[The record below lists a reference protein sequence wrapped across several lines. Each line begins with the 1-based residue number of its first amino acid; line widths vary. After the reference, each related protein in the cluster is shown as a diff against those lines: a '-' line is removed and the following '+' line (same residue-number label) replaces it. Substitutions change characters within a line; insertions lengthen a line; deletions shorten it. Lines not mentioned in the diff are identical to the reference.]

1 MEVGVAMEN
10 HKDRGLGQLYLLGT
24 LVIAALVLGTW
35 GWLEA
40 DPTLHWCDALY
51 RAFQLFTLDMP
62 EQNPP
67 LTLEVARWLA
77 LIVAFYTVA
86 KVLRTV
92 FTRQKQLLHAR
103 LRRNHVVVV
112 GNGPEAASL
121 AGNDTYRKAGTK
133 VVVVGDLG
141 PSDQAWLAGRGV
153 SVLPDLSDPHLTR
166 VLHGA
171 EDVVIVGG
179 DDNETANL
187 VCRVASTAPKTQPLA
202 LFDSPALAR
211 QWTRNSSDATRTV
224 CRVTQLALE
233 TLRLCPPFP
242 SDAAVPDPVVVGD
255 GPLAAEL
262 TRRII
267 LGWQHD
273 SWRPR
278 VLCLSERTSW
288 TGELVQKFGDAVQVE
303 QTPLL
308 PACVEARVN
317 EFRDTWVPP
326 EKGKGAVG
334 GIRVYLALT
343 ESSKAVTIARELLED
358 PTTHI
363 GLVVDQ
369 NTHWKDLFKDVTD
382 RVQLIS
388 RDALLADPKVLE
400 RNEADLLRSELRRDA
415 ESWPP
420 DSPSL
425 FSTDIVRDENSGDIV
440 DVTPD
445 TLRLDLGVDLLTR
458 DNARAAREVLEAGG
472 MKAETGIPLAPAPLA
487 GPSQLRSMQLKL
499 RNLLAEALPGNADPH
514 DVQQWALDL
523 ASRLPE
529 MMQRS
534 GWTVTSDTPPLL
546 DSESIERLAERV
558 HESYQQQALAEG
570 NPTGSQLVETP
581 WEKLSEF
588 NKSSNRAVVLDYPV
602 KLASIGLDWRRSTT
616 PATPPKLPDEQKH
629 VLSVAEHR
637 RWSHFQ
643 RRNGREGHYFN
654 TPWDE
659 LTPEQKSLDEN
670 IINTMGSFL
679 ASEGIEI
686 IHGVADEN
694 GTA

>member
-1 MEVGVAMEN
+1 MEN
-10 HKDRGLGQLYLLGT
+10 HKGWDWGSGRWCLLGT
-24 LVIAALVLGTW
+24 LVVAVLLFGTC

-40 DPTLHWCDALY
+40 DPALQWCDALY
-51 RAFQLFTLDMP
+51 RAIQLFVLDMS

-67 LTLEVARWLA
+67 PALNVARWVA
-77 LIVAFYTVA
+77 LIIAFYAVA
-86 KVLRTV
+86 EVLLAV
-92 FTRQKQLLHAR
+92 FTQQKQLLHAR
-103 LRRNHVVVV
+103 LRRNHIVVI

-121 AGNDTYRKAGTK
+121 AGNDTYHTAGKK
-133 VVVVGDLG
+133 VVVIGDLA
-141 PSDQAWLAGRGV
+141 PSDQAWLTGRGV

-166 VLHGA
+166 VLRGA
-171 EDVVIVGG
+171 KDVVIVGG

-187 VCRVASTAPKTQPLA
+187 VCRVASTAPTTQPLA

-211 QWTRNSSDATRTV
+211 QWTRSSSDAARTV

-273 SWRPR
+273 GWRPR
-278 VLCLSERTSW
+278 VLCLSERTGW
-288 TGELVQKFGDAVQVE
+288 AGDLVQKFGDAVQVE
-303 QTPLL
+303 QMTPL

-326 EKGKGAVG
+326 EKGRGTVG

-369 NTHWKDLFKDVTD
+369 NTHWEDLFKDVSD
-382 RVQLIS
+382 RVRLIS

-425 FSTDIVRDENSGDIV
+425 FSTDIVRDENSGEIV

-458 DNARAAREVLEAGG
+458 DNARAAREVLAAGG

-487 GPSQLRSMQLKL
+487 GPSQLHSMQLTL
-499 RNLLAEALPGNADPH
+499 LDLLAEELFSDTDDTH
-514 DVQQWALDL
+514 DRQQWALDL

-602 KLASIGLDWRRSTT
+602 KLASVGLDWRRSTT
-616 PATPPKLPDEQKH
+616 PAPAPALTDEQILT
-629 VLSVAEHR
+629 LSVAEHR

-643 RRNGREGHYFN
+643 RRNGREGHHFN
-654 TPWDE
+654 KPWNE
-659 LTPEQKSLDEN
+659 LTKGQQSLDKN
-670 IINTMGSFL
+670 VVNTMGSLL

-686 IHGVADEN
+686 IQGITD
-694 GTA
+694 

>member
-1 MEVGVAMEN
+1 MAMES
-10 HKDRGLGQLYLLGT
+10 HKDWSSGRWYLLGT
-24 LVIAALVLGTW
+24 LVVAVLVLGTW

-40 DPTLHWCDALY
+40 DPTLQGLDALY
-51 RAFQLFTLDMP
+51 RAFQLFTQGMP
-62 EQNPP
+62 DQNPP
-67 LTLEVARWLA
+67 PALNVARWLA
-77 LIVAFYTVA
+77 LVVTFYAVLQ
-86 KVLRTV
+86 VLRTV
-92 FTRQKQLLHAR
+92 FTHQKQLLDAKR
-103 LRRNHVVVV
+103 RRNHVVVV

-133 VVVVGDLG
+133 VVVVGDLD

-153 SVLPDLSDPHLTR
+153 SVLPDLSDPHLTG
-166 VLHGA
+166 VLRGA

-187 VCRVASTAPKTQPLA
+187 VCRVASTAPKAQPLA
-202 LFDSPALAR
+202 LFDSPTLAR
-211 QWTRNSSDATRTV
+211 QWTRSSSDAARTV

-273 SWRPR
+273 GWRPH
-278 VLCLSERTSW
+278 VLCLSERTGW
-288 TGELVQKFGDAVQVE
+288 AGDLVQKFGGAVQVE
-303 QTPLL
+303 QMALL
-308 PACVEARVN
+308 PACVEARVTD
-317 EFRDTWVPP
+317 FRDTWVPP
-326 EKGKGAVG
+326 EKGRGTVG
-334 GIRVYLALT
+334 SIRVYLALT

-358 PTTHI
+358 PATHI
-363 GLVVDQ
+363 GLIVDQ
-369 NTHWKDLFKDVTD
+369 STHWKDLFKDVTD

-388 RDALLADPKVLE
+388 RDTLLADPKVLE
-400 RNEADLLRSELRRDA
+400 RNEADLLRAELRRDA

-425 FSTDIVRDENSGDIV
+425 FSTDIVRDENGGDIV

-445 TLRLDLGVDLLTR
+445 TRRLELGVDLLTR
-458 DNARAAREVLEAGG
+458 DDARAAREVLEAGG
-472 MKAETGIPLAPAPLA
+472 MKAETGIPLEPAPLA
-487 GPSQLRSMQLKL
+487 GPSQLRSMQLIL
-499 RNLLAEALPGNADPH
+499 RKFLADALPGNADIH
-514 DVQQWALDL
+514 DVRQWALDL

-534 GWTVTSDTPPLL
+534 GWTITSDTPPLL
-546 DSESIERLAERV
+546 DSESIERLAKRV
-558 HESYQQQALAEG
+558 HESYRQQALAEG
-570 NPTGSQLVETP
+570 NPTGSRLVETP
-581 WEKLSEF
+581 WEELSEF

-602 KLASIGLDWRRSTT
+602 KLASIGLDWRRSTAPT
-616 PATPPKLPDEQKH
+616 PAPELELTDEQKST
-629 VLSVAEHR
+629 LSVAEHR

-659 LTPEQKSLDEN
+659 LTTGQQSLDEN

-686 IHGVADEN
+686 IHGIAD
-694 GTA
+694 

>member
-1 MEVGVAMEN
+1 MEN
-10 HKDRGLGQLYLLGT
+10 HKGWDWGSGRWCLLGT
-24 LVIAALVLGTW
+24 LVVLVLLFGTC

-40 DPTLHWCDALY
+40 DPALQWCDALY
-51 RAFQLFTLDMP
+51 RAIQLFVLDMS
-62 EQNPP
+62 EKNPP
-67 LTLEVARWLA
+67 PALNVARWLA
-77 LIVAFYTVA
+77 LFVAFYAVA
-86 KVLRTV
+86 EVLLAV
-92 FTRQKQLLHAR
+92 FTQQKQLLHAR
-103 LRRNHVVVV
+103 LRRNHIVVI

-121 AGNDTYRKAGTK
+121 AGNDTYHTAGKK
-133 VVVVGDLG
+133 VVVIGDLA
-141 PSDQAWLAGRGV
+141 PSDQAWLTGRGV

-166 VLHGA
+166 VLRGA
-171 EDVVIVGG
+171 KDVVIVGG

-187 VCRVASTAPKTQPLA
+187 VCRVASTAPTTQPLA

-211 QWTRNSSDATRTV
+211 QWTRSSSDAARTV

-273 SWRPR
+273 GWRPR
-278 VLCLSERTSW
+278 ILCLSERTGW
-288 TGELVQKFGDAVQVE
+288 AGDLVQKFGGAMQVE
-303 QTPLL
+303 QMTLL

-326 EKGKGAVG
+326 EKGKGTVG

-369 NTHWKDLFKDVTD
+369 NTHWEDLFKDVSD
-382 RVQLIS
+382 RVRLIS

-458 DNARAAREVLEAGG
+458 DNARAAREVLVAGG

-499 RNLLAEALPGNADPH
+499 RNLLAEELFSDTDDTH
-514 DVQQWALDL
+514 DRQQWALDL

-558 HESYQQQALAEG
+558 HESYRQQALAEG
-570 NPTGSQLVETP
+570 NPTGSRLVETP
-581 WEKLSEF
+581 WEELSEF
-588 NKSSNRAVVLDYPV
+588 DRSSNRAVVLDYPV
-602 KLASIGLDWRRSTT
+602 KLASVGLDWRRSTT
-616 PATPPKLPDEQKH
+616 PAPAPALTDEQILT
-629 VLSVAEHR
+629 LSVAEHR

-654 TPWDE
+654 KPWNE
-659 LTPEQKSLDEN
+659 LTKGQQSLDEN
-670 IINTMGSFL
+670 VVNTMGSLL

-686 IHGVADEN
+686 IQEVAD
-694 GTA
+694 

>member
-1 MEVGVAMEN
+1 MEN
-10 HKDRGLGQLYLLGT
+10 HKGWDWGSGRWCLLGT
-24 LVIAALVLGTW
+24 LVVAVLLFGTC

-40 DPTLHWCDALY
+40 DPALQWCDALY
-51 RAFQLFTLDMP
+51 RAIQLFVLDMS
-62 EQNPP
+62 EKNPP
-67 LTLEVARWLA
+67 PALNVARWLA
-77 LIVAFYTVA
+77 LIIAFYAVA
-86 KVLRTV
+86 EVLLAV
-92 FTRQKQLLHAR
+92 FTQQKQLLHAR
-103 LRRNHVVVV
+103 LRRNHIVVI

-121 AGNDTYRKAGTK
+121 AGNDTYHTAGKK
-133 VVVVGDLG
+133 VVVIGDLD

-166 VLHGA
+166 VLRGA
-171 EDVVIVGG
+171 KDVVIVG
-179 DDNETANL
+179 DNDNETANL
-187 VCRVASTAPKTQPLA
+187 VCRVASTAPTTQPLA

-211 QWTRNSSDATRTV
+211 QWTRSSSDAARTV

-273 SWRPR
+273 GWRPR
-278 VLCLSERTSW
+278 ILCLSERTGW
-288 TGELVQKFGDAVQVE
+288 AGDLVQKFGGAVQVE
-303 QTPLL
+303 QMALL
-308 PACVEARVN
+308 PACVEARVT

-326 EKGKGAVG
+326 EKGRGTVG

-358 PTTHI
+358 PATHI
-363 GLVVDQ
+363 GLIVDQ
-369 NTHWKDLFKDVTD
+369 STHWKDLFKDVTD

-388 RDALLADPKVLE
+388 RDTLLADPQVLK
-400 RNEADLLRSELRRDA
+400 RNEADLLRAELRRDA

-425 FSTDIVRDENSGDIV
+425 FSTDIVRDKNSGDIV

-445 TLRLDLGVDLLTR
+445 QHRLDLGVDLLTR
-458 DNARAAREVLEAGG
+458 DDAKAAREVLEAGG
-472 MKAETGIPLAPAPLA
+472 MKAKTGIPLEPAPLA
-487 GPSQLRSMQLKL
+487 GPSQLRFMQLT
-499 RNLLAEALPGNADPH
+499 LLDLLTNKELFSDADDSH
-514 DVQQWALDL
+514 DLQQWALDL

-558 HESYQQQALAEG
+558 HESYRQQALAEG
-570 NPTGSQLVETP
+570 NPTGSRLVETP
-581 WEKLSEF
+581 WKELSAF
-588 NKSSNRAVVLDYPV
+588 DKSSNRAVVLDYPV

-686 IHGVADEN
+686 IQEVAD
-694 GTA
+694 

>member
-153 SVLPDLSDPHLTR
+153 SVLPDLSDPHLTG
-166 VLHGA
+166 VLRGA

-187 VCRVASTAPKTQPLA
+187 VCRVASTAPTTQPLA

-273 SWRPR
+273 GWRPR
-278 VLCLSERTSW
+278 VLCLSERTGW
-288 TGELVQKFGDAVQVE
+288 AGDLVQKFGDAVQVE
-303 QTPLL
+303 QMTPL

-326 EKGKGAVG
+326 EKGRGTVG

-369 NTHWKDLFKDVTD
+369 NTHWEDLFKDVSD
-382 RVQLIS
+382 RVRLIS

-425 FSTDIVRDENSGDIV
+425 FSTDIVRDENSGEIV

-445 TLRLDLGVDLLTR
+445 TLRLDLGVHLLTR
-458 DNARAAREVLEAGG
+458 DNAKAAREVLEAGG

-499 RNLLAEALPGNADPH
+499 RNLLAEAMPGNADIH

-602 KLASIGLDWRRSTT
+602 KLASVGLDWRRSTT
-616 PATPPKLPDEQKH
+616 PAPAPALTDEQILT
-629 VLSVAEHR
+629 LSVAEHR

-654 TPWDE
+654 TPWDK

-670 IINTMGSFL
+670 IINTMGSLL

-686 IHGVADEN
+686 IQEVAD
-694 GTA
+694 

>member
-1 MEVGVAMEN
+1 MEN
-10 HKDRGLGQLYLLGT
+10 HKGWDWGSGRWCLLGT
-24 LVIAALVLGTW
+24 LVVAVLLCGTCC
-35 GWLEA
+35 WLEA
-40 DPTLHWCDALY
+40 DPALQWCDALY
-51 RAFQLFTLDMP
+51 RAIQLFVLDMS
-62 EQNPP
+62 EKNPP
-67 LTLEVARWLA
+67 PALNVARWVA
-77 LIVAFYTVA
+77 LIIAFYAVA
-86 KVLRTV
+86 EVLLAV
-92 FTRQKQLLHAR
+92 FTQQKQLLHAR
-103 LRRNHVVVV
+103 LRRNHIVVI

-121 AGNDTYRKAGTK
+121 AGNDTYHTAGKK
-133 VVVVGDLG
+133 VVVIGDLD

-166 VLHGA
+166 VLRGA
-171 EDVVIVGG
+171 KDVVIVG
-179 DDNETANL
+179 DNDNETANL
-187 VCRVASTAPKTQPLA
+187 VCRVASTAPTTQPLA

-211 QWTRNSSDATRTV
+211 QWTRSSSDAARTV

-273 SWRPR
+273 GWRPR
-278 VLCLSERTSW
+278 ILCLSERTGW
-288 TGELVQKFGDAVQVE
+288 AGDLVQKFGGAVQVE
-303 QTPLL
+303 QMALL
-308 PACVEARVN
+308 PACVEARVT

-326 EKGKGAVG
+326 EKGRGTVG

-358 PTTHI
+358 PATHI
-363 GLVVDQ
+363 GLIVDQ
-369 NTHWKDLFKDVTD
+369 STHWKDLFKDVTD

-388 RDALLADPKVLE
+388 RDTLLADPQVLK
-400 RNEADLLRSELRRDA
+400 RNEADLLRAELRRDA

-425 FSTDIVRDENSGDIV
+425 FSTDIVRDKNSGDIV

-445 TLRLDLGVDLLTR
+445 QHRLDLGVDLLTR
-458 DNARAAREVLEAGG
+458 DDAKAAREVLEAGG
-472 MKAETGIPLAPAPLA
+472 MKAETGIPLEPAPLA
-487 GPSQLRSMQLKL
+487 GPSQLRFMQLT
-499 RNLLAEALPGNADPH
+499 LLDLLTNKELFSDAD
-514 DVQQWALDL
+514 DTDLQQWALDL

-558 HESYQQQALAEG
+558 HESYRQQALAEG
-570 NPTGSQLVETP
+570 NPTGSRLVETP
-581 WEKLSEF
+581 WKELSAF
-588 NKSSNRAVVLDYPV
+588 DKSSNRAVVLDYPV

-616 PATPPKLPDEQKH
+616 PATPPKLPDEQNH

>member
-1 MEVGVAMEN
+1 MEN
-10 HKDRGLGQLYLLGT
+10 HKGWDWGLGRWCLLG
-24 LVIAALVLGTW
+24 VVVVAVLLFGTC

-40 DPTLHWCDALY
+40 DPALQWYDALY
-51 RAFQLFTLDMP
+51 RAIQLFVLDMP
-62 EQNPP
+62 EQKPP

-77 LIVAFYTVA
+77 LVVAFYAVA
-86 KVLRTV
+86 EVLLAV
-92 FTRQKQLLHAR
+92 FTQQKQLLHAR
-103 LRRNHVVVV
+103 LRRNHIVVI

-121 AGNDTYRKAGTK
+121 AGNDTYHTAGKK
-133 VVVVGDLG
+133 VVVIGDLA

-171 EDVVIVGG
+171 EDVVIVGS

-187 VCRVASTAPKTQPLA
+187 VCRVASTAPKPQLLA
-202 LFDSPALAR
+202 LFDSPTLAR
-211 QWTRNSSDATRTV
+211 QWTRSSSDAARTV

-273 SWRPR
+273 GWRPR
-278 VLCLSERTSW
+278 VLCLSEQ
-288 TGELVQKFGDAVQVE
+288 TGWAGDLVQKFGGAVQVK
-303 QTPLL
+303 QMTLL
-308 PACVEARVN
+308 PACVEARVT

-326 EKGKGAVG
+326 EKGKGTVG

-358 PTTHI
+358 PATHI
-363 GLVVDQ
+363 GLIVDQ
-369 NTHWKDLFKDVTD
+369 STHWEDLFKDVTD
-382 RVQLIS
+382 RVRLIS
-388 RDALLADPKVLE
+388 RDALLADPQVLK
-400 RNEADLLRSELRRDA
+400 RNEADLLRAELRRDA

-445 TLRLDLGVDLLTR
+445 QHRLDLGVDLLTR

-472 MKAETGIPLAPAPLA
+472 MKAETGIPLEPAPLA
-487 GPSQLRSMQLKL
+487 GPSQLHSMQLT
-499 RNLLAEALPGNADPH
+499 LLDLLTNKELFSDADSH
-514 DVQQWALDL
+514 DRQQWALDL

-558 HESYQQQALAEG
+558 HESYRQQALAEG
-570 NPTGSQLVETP
+570 NPTGSRLVETP
-581 WEKLSEF
+581 WKELSEF
-588 NKSSNRAVVLDYPV
+588 DKSSNRAVVLDYPV

-643 RRNGREGHYFN
+643 RRNGREGHYCT
-654 TPWDE
+654 TPWHE

-686 IHGVADEN
+686 IQEVAD
-694 GTA
+694 

>member
-1 MEVGVAMEN
+1 MEN
-10 HKDRGLGQLYLLGT
+10 HKDRGLGQWYLLGT

-51 RAFQLFTLDMP
+51 RAFQLFTQGMP
-62 EQNPP
+62 DQNPP
-67 LTLEVARWLA
+67 PALNMARWLA
-77 LIVAFYTVA
+77 LVVTFYAVLQ
-86 KVLRTV
+86 VLRTV
-92 FTRQKQLLHAR
+92 FTHQKQLLDAKR
-103 LRRNHVVVV
+103 RRNHVVVV

-133 VVVVGDLG
+133 VVVVGDLD
-141 PSDQAWLAGRGV
+141 PSDRAWLAGRGV
-153 SVLPDLSDPHLTR
+153 SVLPDLSDPHLTG
-166 VLHGA
+166 VLRGA

-211 QWTRNSSDATRTV
+211 QWTRNSSDAARTV

-262 TRRII
+262 TRLII
-267 LGWQHD
+267 LSWQHD
-273 SWRPR
+273 GWRPR
-278 VLCLSERTSW
+278 VLCLGERTGW
-288 TGELVQKFGDAVQVE
+288 AGDLVQKFGGAVQVE
-303 QTPLL
+303 QTTLL
-308 PACVEARVN
+308 PACVEARVHK
-317 EFRDTWVPP
+317 FRDTWMPP
-326 EKGKGAVG
+326 EKGKGTVG
-334 GIRVYLALT
+334 SIRVYLALT

-363 GLVVDQ
+363 GLIVDQ
-369 NTHWKDLFKDVTD
+369 NTHWKDLFGDVTD

-388 RDALLADPKVLE
+388 RDTLLADPKVLE
-400 RNEADLLRSELRRDA
+400 RNEADLLRAELRRDA

-425 FSTDIVRDENSGDIV
+425 FSTDIVRDENSGEIV
-440 DVTPD
+440 DVKPD
-445 TLRLDLGVDLLTR
+445 THRLDLGVDLLTR
-458 DNARAAREVLEAGG
+458 DNARAAREVLAAGG
-472 MKAETGIPLAPAPLA
+472 MKAETGIPLEPAPLA
-487 GPSQLRSMQLKL
+487 GPSQLRSMQLRL
-499 RNLLAEALPGNADPH
+499 RQLLADALPGNADPH

-534 GWTVTSDTPPLL
+534 GWTITSDTPPLL
-546 DSESIERLAERV
+546 DSGSIERLAQQV
-558 HESYQQQALAEG
+558 HESYRQKGLAEG
-570 NPTGSQLVETP
+570 NPTGSRLVETP
-581 WEKLSEF
+581 WEELSEF
-588 NKSSNRAVVLDYPV
+588 NRSSNRAVVLDYPV
-602 KLASIGLDWRRSTT
+602 KLASVGLDWRRSEN
-616 PATPPKLPDEQKH
+616 PAPAPALSDEQILT
-629 VLSVAEHR
+629 LSVAEHR

-654 TPWDE
+654 KPWNE
-659 LTPEQKSLDEN
+659 LTKGQQSLDEN
-670 IINTMGSFL
+670 VVNTMGSLL

-686 IHGVADEN
+686 IQEVAD
-694 GTA
+694 

>member
-1 MEVGVAMEN
+1 MEN
-10 HKDRGLGQLYLLGT
+10 HKGWDWSLGRWCLLGT
-24 LVIAALVLGTW
+24 LVVVVLLFGTC

-40 DPTLHWCDALY
+40 DPALQWYDALY
-51 RAFQLFTLDMP
+51 RAIQLFVLDMS

-67 LTLEVARWLA
+67 PALNVARWLA
-77 LIVAFYTVA
+77 LIIAFYAVA
-86 KVLRTV
+86 EVLRTV
-92 FTRQKQLLHAR
+92 FTQQKQLLDAR
-103 LRRNHVVVV
+103 LRTNHVVVI

-121 AGNDTYRKAGTK
+121 AGNDTYHKAGTQ
-133 VVVVGDLG
+133 VVVIGDLA
-141 PSDQAWLAGRGV
+141 PSDHAWLAGRGV

-166 VLHGA
+166 VLRGA

-187 VCRVASTAPKTQPLA
+187 VCRVASTAPKAQPLA
-202 LFDSPALAR
+202 LFDSPTLAR
-211 QWTRNSSDATRTV
+211 QWTRSSSDAARTV

-273 SWRPR
+273 GWRPH
-278 VLCLSERTSW
+278 VLCLSERTGW
-288 TGELVQKFGDAVQVE
+288 AGDLVQKFGGAVQVE
-303 QTPLL
+303 QMALL
-308 PACVEARVN
+308 PACVEARVT

-326 EKGKGAVG
+326 EKGRGAVG
-334 GIRVYLALT
+334 GIRVYLALM

-358 PTTHI
+358 PATHI

-369 NTHWKDLFKDVTD
+369 STHWRDLFGDVTG
-382 RVQLIS
+382 RVRLIS

-400 RNEADLLRSELRRDA
+400 RNEADLLRAELRRDA

-425 FSTDIVRDENSGDIV
+425 FSTDIVRDENGNIV

-445 TLRLDLGVDLLTR
+445 RHRMGLGIGLLTQG
-458 DNARAAREVLEAGG
+458 NARAARKVLEAGG
-472 MKAETGIPLAPAPLA
+472 MKAETGIPLEPAPLA
-487 GPSQLRSMQLKL
+487 GPSQLRSMQLTL
-499 RNLLAEALPGNADPH
+499 RKFLAEALPGNADIH
-514 DVQQWALDL
+514 DVRQWALDL

-534 GWTVTSDTPPLL
+534 GWTITSDTPPLL
-546 DSESIERLAERV
+546 DSGSIERLAKQV
-558 HESYQQQALAEG
+558 HDNYRRQGLAEG
-570 NPTGSQLVETP
+570 NPTGSRLVETP
-581 WEKLSEF
+581 WEELSEF
-588 NKSSNRAVVLDYPV
+588 DKSSNRAVVLDYPV
-602 KLASIGLDWRRSTT
+602 KLASVGLDWRRSTT
-616 PATPPKLPDEQKH
+616 PAPAPELTDEQ
-629 VLSVAEHR
+629 VFTLSVAEHR

-654 TPWDE
+654 KPWDD
-659 LTPEQKSLDEN
+659 LTKGQQSLDEN
-670 IINTMGSFL
+670 VVNTMGSLL

-686 IHGVADEN
+686 IQGVADEG

>member
-1 MEVGVAMEN
+1 MAMES
-10 HKDRGLGQLYLLGT
+10 HKDWSSGRWYLLGIVMVAVV
-24 LVIAALVLGTW
+24 LGLGTW
-35 GWLEA
+35 GWLVAKPDIGLEEA
-40 DPTLHWCDALY
+40 FY
-51 RAFQLFTLDMP
+51 RAIQLFVLEMP
-62 EQNPP
+62 EEAYSIP
-67 LTLEVARWLA
+67 LDFARWIA
-77 LIVAFYTVA
+77 VGVAFIAVMQVLLTV
-86 KVLRTV
+86 LTQ
-92 FTRQKQLLHAR
+92 RQKLFDAKR
-103 LRRNHVVVV
+103 RRNHVVVV

-121 AGNDTYRKAGTK
+121 AGNDTYRKAGMK

-153 SVLPDLSDPHLTR
+153 SVLPDLSDPHLTG
-166 VLHGA
+166 VLRGA

-273 SWRPR
+273 GWRPR

-288 TGELVQKFGDAVQVE
+288 AGELVQKFGDAVQVE

-400 RNEADLLRSELRRDA
+400 RNEADLLRAELRRDA

-425 FSTDIVRDENSGDIV
+425 FSADIVRDENSGDIV

-458 DNARAAREVLEAGG
+458 DNARAAREVLAAGG
-472 MKAETGIPLAPAPLA
+472 MKAETGIPLEPAPLA

-499 RNLLAEALPGNADPH
+499 RKLLAETLPGNADPH

-546 DSESIERLAERV
+546 DSGSIERLAERV
-558 HESYQQQALAEG
+558 HESYRQQALAEG

-602 KLASIGLDWRRSTT
+602 KLASVGLDWCRGTT
-616 PATPPKLPDEQKH
+616 PAPAPELTDEQILT
-629 VLSVAEHR
+629 LSVAEHR

-654 TPWDE
+654 KPWNE
-659 LTPEQKSLDEN
+659 LTKGQQSLDKN
-670 IINTMGSFL
+670 VVNTMGSLL

-686 IHGVADEN
+686 IQGITD
-694 GTA
+694 

>member
-1 MEVGVAMEN
+1 MEN
-10 HKDRGLGQLYLLGT
+10 HKGWDWGSGRWCLLGT
-24 LVIAALVLGTW
+24 LVVLVLLFGTC

-40 DPTLHWCDALY
+40 DPALQWCDALY
-51 RAFQLFTLDMP
+51 RAIQLFVLDMS
-62 EQNPP
+62 EKNPP
-67 LTLEVARWLA
+67 PALNVARWLA
-77 LIVAFYTVA
+77 LFVAFYAVA
-86 KVLRTV
+86 EVLLTV
-92 FTRQKQLLHAR
+92 FTQQKQLLHAR
-103 LRRNHVVVV
+103 LRRNHIVVI

-121 AGNDTYRKAGTK
+121 AGNDTYHTAGKK
-133 VVVVGDLG
+133 VVVIGDLD

-166 VLHGA
+166 VLRGA
-171 EDVVIVGG
+171 KDVVIVG
-179 DDNETANL
+179 DNDNETANL
-187 VCRVASTAPKTQPLA
+187 VCRVASTAPTTQPLA

-211 QWTRNSSDATRTV
+211 QWTRSSSDAARTV

-273 SWRPR
+273 GWRPR
-278 VLCLSERTSW
+278 VLCLSERTGW
-288 TGELVQKFGDAVQVE
+288 AGDLVQKFGDAVQVE
-303 QTPLL
+303 QMTLL

-326 EKGKGAVG
+326 EKGRGTVG

-358 PTTHI
+358 PATHI
-363 GLVVDQ
+363 GLIVDQ
-369 NTHWKDLFKDVTD
+369 STHWKDLFKDVTD

-388 RDALLADPKVLE
+388 RDTLLADPQVLK
-400 RNEADLLRSELRRDA
+400 RNEADLLRAELRRDA

-425 FSTDIVRDENSGDIV
+425 FSTDIVRDKNSGDIV

-445 TLRLDLGVDLLTR
+445 QHRLDLGVDLLTR
-458 DNARAAREVLEAGG
+458 DDAKAAREVLEAGG
-472 MKAETGIPLAPAPLA
+472 MKAETGIPLEPAPLA
-487 GPSQLRSMQLKL
+487 GPSQLRFMQLT
-499 RNLLAEALPGNADPH
+499 LLDLLTNKELFSDAD
-514 DVQQWALDL
+514 DTDLQQWALDL

-558 HESYQQQALAEG
+558 HESYRQQALAEG
-570 NPTGSQLVETP
+570 NPTGSRLVETP
-581 WEKLSEF
+581 WEELSEF

>member
-1 MEVGVAMEN
+1 MEN
-10 HKDRGLGQLYLLGT
+10 HKGWDWGLGRWCLLG
-24 LVIAALVLGTW
+24 VVVVAVLLFGTC

-40 DPTLHWCDALY
+40 DPALQWYDALY
-51 RAFQLFTLDMP
+51 RAIQLFVLDMP
-62 EQNPP
+62 EQKPP
-67 LTLEVARWLA
+67 PTLNVARWLA
-77 LIVAFYTVA
+77 LFVAFYAVA
-86 KVLRTV
+86 EVLLAV
-92 FTRQKQLLHAR
+92 FTQQKQLLHAR
-103 LRRNHVVVV
+103 LRRNHIVVI

-121 AGNDTYRKAGTK
+121 AGNDTYHTAGKK
-133 VVVVGDLG
+133 VVVIGDLD

-166 VLHGA
+166 VLRGA
-171 EDVVIVGG
+171 KDVVIVGG

-187 VCRVASTAPKTQPLA
+187 VCRVASTAPKSQPLA
-202 LFDSPALAR
+202 LFDSPTLAR
-211 QWTRNSSDATRTV
+211 QWTRSSSDAARTV

-273 SWRPR
+273 GWRPR
-278 VLCLSERTSW
+278 VLCLSERTGW
-288 TGELVQKFGDAVQVE
+288 AGDLVQKFGDAVQVE
-303 QTPLL
+303 QMTLL
-308 PACVEARVN
+308 PACVEARVT

-326 EKGKGAVG
+326 EKGKGTVG

-363 GLVVDQ
+363 GLIVDQ
-369 NTHWKDLFKDVTD
+369 STHWEDLFKDVTD
-382 RVQLIS
+382 RVRLIS
-388 RDALLADPKVLE
+388 RDALLADPQVLK
-400 RNEADLLRSELRRDA
+400 RNEADLLRAELRRDA

-445 TLRLDLGVDLLTR
+445 QHRLDLGVDLLTR
-458 DNARAAREVLEAGG
+458 DDAKAAREVLEAGG
-472 MKAETGIPLAPAPLA
+472 MKAETGIPLEPAPLA
-487 GPSQLRSMQLKL
+487 GPSQLHSMQLT
-499 RNLLAEALPGNADPH
+499 LLDLLTNKELFSDADSH
-514 DVQQWALDL
+514 DRQQWALDL

-558 HESYQQQALAEG
+558 HESYRQQALAEG
-570 NPTGSQLVETP
+570 NPTGSRLVETP
-581 WEKLSEF
+581 WKELSEF
-588 NKSSNRAVVLDYPV
+588 DKSSNRAVVLDYPV

-686 IHGVADEN
+686 IQEVAD
-694 GTA
+694 

>member
-1 MEVGVAMEN
+1 MEN
-10 HKDRGLGQLYLLGT
+10 HKGWDWSLGRWCLLGT
-24 LVIAALVLGTW
+24 LVVVVLLLGTL

-40 DPTLHWCDALY
+40 YPTLQGLDALY
-51 RAFQLFTLDMP
+51 RAIQLFVLDMS

-67 LTLEVARWLA
+67 PALNVARWLA
-77 LIVAFYTVA
+77 LIIAFYAVA
-86 KVLRTV
+86 EVLRTV
-92 FTRQKQLLHAR
+92 FTQQKQLLDAR
-103 LRRNHVVVV
+103 LRTNHVVVI

-121 AGNDTYRKAGTK
+121 AGNDTYHKAGTQ
-133 VVVVGDLG
+133 VVVIGDLA
-141 PSDQAWLAGRGV
+141 PSDHAWLAGRGV

-166 VLHGA
+166 VLRGA

-187 VCRVASTAPKTQPLA
+187 VCRVASTAPKAQPLA
-202 LFDSPALAR
+202 LFDSPTLAR
-211 QWTRNSSDATRTV
+211 QWTRSSSDAARTV

-273 SWRPR
+273 GWRPH
-278 VLCLSERTSW
+278 VLCLSERTGW
-288 TGELVQKFGDAVQVE
+288 AGDLVQKFGGAVQVE
-303 QTPLL
+303 QMALL
-308 PACVEARVN
+308 PACVEARVTD
-317 EFRDTWVPP
+317 FRDTWVPP
-326 EKGKGAVG
+326 EKGRGTVG
-334 GIRVYLALT
+334 SIRVYLALT

-358 PTTHI
+358 PATHI
-363 GLVVDQ
+363 GLIVDQ
-369 NTHWKDLFKDVTD
+369 STHWKDLFKDVTD

-388 RDALLADPKVLE
+388 RDTLLADPKVLE
-400 RNEADLLRSELRRDA
+400 RNEADLLRAELRRDA

-425 FSTDIVRDENSGDIV
+425 FSTDIVRDENGGDIV

-445 TLRLDLGVDLLTR
+445 TRRLELGVDLLTR
-458 DNARAAREVLEAGG
+458 DDARAAREVLEAGG
-472 MKAETGIPLAPAPLA
+472 MKAETGIPLEPAPLA
-487 GPSQLRSMQLKL
+487 GPSQLRSMQLIL
-499 RNLLAEALPGNADPH
+499 RKFLADALPGNADIH
-514 DVQQWALDL
+514 DVRQWALDL

-534 GWTVTSDTPPLL
+534 GWTITSDTPPLL
-546 DSESIERLAERV
+546 DSESIERLAKRV
-558 HESYQQQALAEG
+558 HESYRQQALAEG
-570 NPTGSQLVETP
+570 NPTGSRLVETP
-581 WEKLSEF
+581 WEELSEF

-602 KLASIGLDWRRSTT
+602 KLASIGLDWRRSTAPT
-616 PATPPKLPDEQKH
+616 PAPELELTDEQKST
-629 VLSVAEHR
+629 LSVAEHR

-654 TPWDE
+654 KPWDE
-659 LTPEQKSLDEN
+659 LTTGQQSLDEN

-686 IHGVADEN
+686 IHGIAD
-694 GTA
+694 

>member
-1 MEVGVAMEN
+1 MEN
-10 HKDRGLGQLYLLGT
+10 HKGWDWGSGRWCLLGT
-24 LVIAALVLGTW
+24 LVVLVLLFGTC

-40 DPTLHWCDALY
+40 DPALQWCDALY
-51 RAFQLFTLDMP
+51 RAIQLFVLDMS

-67 LTLEVARWLA
+67 PALNVARWVA
-77 LIVAFYTVA
+77 LIIAFYAVA
-86 KVLRTV
+86 EVLLAV
-92 FTRQKQLLHAR
+92 FTQQKQLLHAR
-103 LRRNHVVVV
+103 LRRNHIVVI

-121 AGNDTYRKAGTK
+121 AGNDTYHTAGKK
-133 VVVVGDLG
+133 VVVIGDLD

-166 VLHGA
+166 VLRGTK
-171 EDVVIVGG
+171 DVVIVG
-179 DDNETANL
+179 DNDNETANL
-187 VCRVASTAPKTQPLA
+187 VCRVASTAPTTQPLA

-211 QWTRNSSDATRTV
+211 QWTRSSSDAARTV

-273 SWRPR
+273 GWRPR
-278 VLCLSERTSW
+278 ILCLSERTGW
-288 TGELVQKFGDAVQVE
+288 AGDLVQKFGGAVQVE
-303 QTPLL
+303 QMALL
-308 PACVEARVN
+308 PACVEARVT

-326 EKGKGAVG
+326 EKGRGTVG

-358 PTTHI
+358 PATHI
-363 GLVVDQ
+363 GLIVDQ
-369 NTHWKDLFKDVTD
+369 STHWKDLFKDVTD

-388 RDALLADPKVLE
+388 RDTLLADPQVLK
-400 RNEADLLRSELRRDA
+400 RNEADLLRAELRRDA

-425 FSTDIVRDENSGDIV
+425 FSTDIVRDKNSDDIV

-445 TLRLDLGVDLLTR
+445 QHRLDLGVDLLTR
-458 DNARAAREVLEAGG
+458 DDAKAAREVLEAGG
-472 MKAETGIPLAPAPLA
+472 MKAETGIPLEPAPLA
-487 GPSQLRSMQLKL
+487 GPSQLRFMQLT
-499 RNLLAEALPGNADPH
+499 LLDLLTNKELFSDADDSH
-514 DVQQWALDL
+514 DRQQWALDL

-558 HESYQQQALAEG
+558 HESYRQQALAEG
-570 NPTGSQLVETP
+570 NPTGSRLVETP
-581 WEKLSEF
+581 WKELSEF
-588 NKSSNRAVVLDYPV
+588 DKSSNRAVVLDYPV

-686 IHGVADEN
+686 IQEVAD
-694 GTA
+694 

>member
-1 MEVGVAMEN
+1 MEN
-10 HKDRGLGQLYLLGT
+10 HKGWDWGLGRWCLLG
-24 LVIAALVLGTW
+24 VVVVAVLLFGTC

-40 DPTLHWCDALY
+40 DPALQWYDALY
-51 RAFQLFTLDMP
+51 RAIQLFVLDMP
-62 EQNPP
+62 EQKPP

-77 LIVAFYTVA
+77 LFVAFYAVA
-86 KVLRTV
+86 EVLLAI
-92 FTRQKQLLHAR
+92 FTQQKQLLHAR
-103 LRRNHVVVV
+103 LRRNHIVVI

-121 AGNDTYRKAGTK
+121 AGNDTYHTAGKK
-133 VVVVGDLG
+133 VVVIGDLD

-171 EDVVIVGG
+171 KDVVIVGG

-187 VCRVASTAPKTQPLA
+187 VCRVASTAPKSQPLA
-202 LFDSPALAR
+202 LFDSPTLAR
-211 QWTRNSSDATRTV
+211 QWTRSSTDAARTV

-273 SWRPR
+273 GWRPR
-278 VLCLSERTSW
+278 VLCLSERTGW
-288 TGELVQKFGDAVQVE
+288 AGDLVQKFGDAVQVE
-303 QTPLL
+303 QTTLL
-308 PACVEARVN
+308 PACVEARVT

-326 EKGKGAVG
+326 EKGKGTVG

-363 GLVVDQ
+363 GLIVDQ
-369 NTHWKDLFKDVTD
+369 STHWEDLFKDVTD
-382 RVQLIS
+382 RVRLIS
-388 RDALLADPKVLE
+388 RDALLADPQVLK
-400 RNEADLLRSELRRDA
+400 RNEADLLRAELRRDA

-445 TLRLDLGVDLLTR
+445 QHRLDLGVDLLTR
-458 DNARAAREVLEAGG
+458 DDAKAAREVLEAGG
-472 MKAETGIPLAPAPLA
+472 MKAETGIPLEPAPLA
-487 GPSQLRSMQLKL
+487 GPSQLRSMQLIL
-499 RNLLAEALPGNADPH
+499 RKFLADALPGNADIH
-514 DVQQWALDL
+514 DVRQWALDL

-534 GWTVTSDTPPLL
+534 GWTITSDTPPLL
-546 DSESIERLAERV
+546 DSESIERLAKRV
-558 HESYQQQALAEG
+558 HESYRQQALAEG
-570 NPTGSQLVETP
+570 NPTGSRLVETP
-581 WEKLSEF
+581 WEELSEF

-602 KLASIGLDWRRSTT
+602 KLASIGLDWRRSTAPT
-616 PATPPKLPDEQKH
+616 PAPALELTDEQKST
-629 VLSVAEHR
+629 LSVAEHR

-654 TPWDE
+654 KPWDE
-659 LTPEQKSLDEN
+659 LTTGQQSLDEN

-686 IHGVADEN
+686 IQGVAD
-694 GTA
+694 

>member
-1 MEVGVAMEN
+1 MEN
-10 HKDRGLGQLYLLGT
+10 HKGWDWSLGRWCLLGT
-24 LVIAALVLGTW
+24 LVVVVLLFGTY

-40 DPTLHWCDALY
+40 DPALQWYDALY
-51 RAFQLFTLDMP
+51 RAIQLFVLDMP
-62 EQNPP
+62 EKNPP
-67 LTLEVARWLA
+67 LALNVARWLA
-77 LIVAFYTVA
+77 LIIAFITVMQ
-86 KVLRTV
+86 VLLAV
-92 FTRQKQLLHAR
+92 FTQQQKLLHAK
-103 LRRNHVVVV
+103 LRTNHIVVI
-112 GNGPEAASL
+112 GNGPETASL
-121 AGNDTYRKAGTK
+121 AGNDTYRKARTK
-133 VVVVGDLG
+133 VVVIGDLD
-141 PSDQAWLAGRGV
+141 PSDRAWLTGRGV

-166 VLHGA
+166 VLRGA

-179 DDNETANL
+179 DDDETANL
-187 VCRVASTAPKTQPLA
+187 VGRVASTAPKAQPLA
-202 LFDSPALAR
+202 LFNSPTLAR
-211 QWTRNSSDATRTV
+211 QWTRSSSDAARTV

-255 GPLAAEL
+255 GSLAAEL

-273 SWRPR
+273 GWRPH

-288 TGELVQKFGDAVQVE
+288 AGDLVQKFGDAVQVE
-303 QTPLL
+303 QMTLL
-308 PACVEARVN
+308 PACVEAKVT

-326 EKGKGAVG
+326 EKGKGTVG

-363 GLVVDQ
+363 GLIVDQ
-369 NTHWKDLFKDVTD
+369 NTHWEDLFTDVTD

-388 RDALLADPKVLE
+388 RDALLADPEVLK
-400 RNEADLLRSELRRDA
+400 RNEADLLCAELRRDT

-425 FSTDIVRDENSGDIV
+425 FSTDIVRDKNGNIV

-445 TLRLDLGVDLLTR
+445 QHRLDLGVHLLTQG
-458 DNARAAREVLEAGG
+458 NAKAAREVLEAGG
-472 MKAETGIPLAPAPLA
+472 MKAEPGIPLEPAPLA
-487 GPSQLRSMQLKL
+487 GPSQLHSMQFTLL
-499 RNLLAEALPGNADPH
+499 RLLADALPSDADSH

-534 GWTVTSDTPPLL
+534 GWTITSDIPPLL
-546 DSESIERLAERV
+546 DSEIIERLAERV
-558 HESYQQQALAEG
+558 HESYRQQAVAEG
-570 NPTGSQLVETP
+570 NPTRSRLAKTP
-581 WEKLSEF
+581 WEELSEF
-588 NKSSNRAVVLDYPV
+588 DKSSNRAVVLDYPV
-602 KLASIGLDWRRSTT
+602 KLASIGLDWRRSAT
-616 PATPPKLPDEQKH
+616 PATPPELPDEQKH

-659 LTPEQKSLDEN
+659 LTPAQKSLDEK

-686 IHGVADEN
+686 IQ
-694 GTA
+694 GTAD

>member
-1 MEVGVAMEN
+1 MEVGVAMES
-10 HKDRGLGQLYLLGT
+10 HKDWSSGRWYLLGT
-24 LVIAALVLGTW
+24 LVVAVLVLGTW

-40 DPTLHWCDALY
+40 DPTLQGLDALY

-77 LIVAFYTVA
+77 LFVAFYAVLQ
-86 KVLRTV
+86 VLRTV
-92 FTRQKQLLHAR
+92 FTQQKQLFDAKR
-103 LRRNHVVVV
+103 RRNHVVVV

-133 VVVVGDLG
+133 VVVVGDLD

-153 SVLPDLSDPHLTR
+153 SVLPDLSDPHLTG
-166 VLHGA
+166 VLRGA

-273 SWRPR
+273 GWRPR
-278 VLCLSERTSW
+278 VLCLSEQ
-288 TGELVQKFGDAVQVE
+288 TGWAGDLVQKFGDAVQVE
-303 QTPLL
+303 QTTLL

-326 EKGKGAVG
+326 EKGRGTVG

-369 NTHWKDLFKDVTD
+369 NAHWKDLFKDVTD

-400 RNEADLLRSELRRDA
+400 RNEADLLRAELRRGA

-458 DNARAAREVLEAGG
+458 DNARAAREVLAAGG
-472 MKAETGIPLAPAPLA
+472 MKAETGIPLEPAPLA
-487 GPSQLRSMQLKL
+487 GPSQLRSMQLTL
-499 RNLLAEALPGNADPH
+499 RNLLAEALPGNADIH
-514 DVQQWALDL
+514 DVRQWALDL

-534 GWTVTSDTPPLL
+534 GWTITSDTPPLL
-546 DSESIERLAERV
+546 DSGSIERLAKQV
-558 HESYQQQALAEG
+558 HESYRRQGLAEG
-570 NPTGSQLVETP
+570 NPTGSRLVETP
-581 WEKLSEF
+581 WEELSEF
-588 NKSSNRAVVLDYPV
+588 DKSSNRAVVLDYPV
-602 KLASIGLDWRRSTT
+602 KLASVGLDWRRSKN
-616 PATPPKLPDEQKH
+616 PAPAPELTDEQ
-629 VLSVAEHR
+629 VFTLSVAEHR

-654 TPWDE
+654 KPWDD
-659 LTPEQKSLDEN
+659 LTKGQQSLDEN
-670 IINTMGSFL
+670 VVNTMGSLL

-686 IHGVADEN
+686 IQGVADEG

>member
-1 MEVGVAMEN
+1 MEN
-10 HKDRGLGQLYLLGT
+10 HKGWDWGSGRWCLLGT
-24 LVIAALVLGTW
+24 LVVAVLLFGTC

-40 DPTLHWCDALY
+40 DPALQWCDALY
-51 RAFQLFTLDMP
+51 RAIQLFVLDMS

-67 LTLEVARWLA
+67 PALNVARWVA
-77 LIVAFYTVA
+77 LIIAFYAVA
-86 KVLRTV
+86 EVLLAV
-92 FTRQKQLLHAR
+92 FTQQKQLLHAR
-103 LRRNHVVVV
+103 LRRNHIVVI

-121 AGNDTYRKAGTK
+121 AGNDTYHTAGKK
-133 VVVVGDLG
+133 VVVIGDLD

-166 VLHGA
+166 VLRGA
-171 EDVVIVGG
+171 KDVVIVG
-179 DDNETANL
+179 DNDNETANL
-187 VCRVASTAPKTQPLA
+187 VCRVASTAPTTQPLA

-211 QWTRNSSDATRTV
+211 QWTRSSSDAARTV

-273 SWRPR
+273 GWRPR
-278 VLCLSERTSW
+278 ILCLSERTGW
-288 TGELVQKFGDAVQVE
+288 AGDLVQKFGGAVQVE
-303 QTPLL
+303 QMALL
-308 PACVEARVN
+308 PACVEARVT

-326 EKGKGAVG
+326 EKGRGTVG

-358 PTTHI
+358 PATHI
-363 GLVVDQ
+363 GLIVDQ
-369 NTHWKDLFKDVTD
+369 STHWKDLFKDVTD

-388 RDALLADPKVLE
+388 RDTLLADPQVLK
-400 RNEADLLRSELRRDA
+400 RNEADLLRAELRRDA

-425 FSTDIVRDENSGDIV
+425 FSTDIVRDKNSGDIV

-445 TLRLDLGVDLLTR
+445 QHRLDLGVDLLTR
-458 DNARAAREVLEAGG
+458 DDAKAAREVLEAGG
-472 MKAETGIPLAPAPLA
+472 MKAKTGIPLEPAPLA
-487 GPSQLRSMQLKL
+487 GPSQLRFMQLT
-499 RNLLAEALPGNADPH
+499 LLDLLTNKELFSDADDSH
-514 DVQQWALDL
+514 DRQQWALDL

-558 HESYQQQALAEG
+558 HESYRQQALAEG
-570 NPTGSQLVETP
+570 NPTGSRLVETP
-581 WEKLSEF
+581 WKELSAF
-588 NKSSNRAVVLDYPV
+588 DKSSNRAVVLDYPV

>member
-1 MEVGVAMEN
+1 MEN
-10 HKDRGLGQLYLLGT
+10 HKGWDWGSGRWCLLGT
-24 LVIAALVLGTW
+24 LVVAVLLFGTC

-40 DPTLHWCDALY
+40 DPALQWCDALY
-51 RAFQLFTLDMP
+51 RAIQLFVLDMS
-62 EQNPP
+62 EKNPP
-67 LTLEVARWLA
+67 PALNVARWLA
-77 LIVAFYTVA
+77 LIIAFYAVA
-86 KVLRTV
+86 EVLLAV
-92 FTRQKQLLHAR
+92 FTQQKQLLHAR
-103 LRRNHVVVV
+103 LRRNHIVVI

-121 AGNDTYRKAGTK
+121 AGNDTYHTAGKK
-133 VVVVGDLG
+133 VVVIGDLD

-166 VLHGA
+166 VLRGA
-171 EDVVIVGG
+171 KDVVIVG
-179 DDNETANL
+179 DNDNETANL
-187 VCRVASTAPKTQPLA
+187 VCRVASTAPTTQPLA

-211 QWTRNSSDATRTV
+211 QWTRSSSDAARTV

-273 SWRPR
+273 GWRPR
-278 VLCLSERTSW
+278 ILCLSERTGW
-288 TGELVQKFGDAVQVE
+288 AGDLVQKFGGAVQVE
-303 QTPLL
+303 QMALL
-308 PACVEARVN
+308 PACVEARVT

-326 EKGKGAVG
+326 EKGRGTVG

-358 PTTHI
+358 PATHI
-363 GLVVDQ
+363 GLIVDQ
-369 NTHWKDLFKDVTD
+369 STHWKDLFKDVTD

-388 RDALLADPKVLE
+388 RDTLLADPQVLK
-400 RNEADLLRSELRRDA
+400 RNEADLLRAELRRDA

-425 FSTDIVRDENSGDIV
+425 FSTDIVRDKNSGDIV

-445 TLRLDLGVDLLTR
+445 QHRLDLGVDLLTR
-458 DNARAAREVLEAGG
+458 DDAKAAREVLEAGG
-472 MKAETGIPLAPAPLA
+472 MKAKTGIPLEPAPLA
-487 GPSQLRSMQLKL
+487 GPSQLRFMQLT
-499 RNLLAEALPGNADPH
+499 LLDLLTNKELFSDADDSH
-514 DVQQWALDL
+514 DRQQWALDL

-558 HESYQQQALAEG
+558 HESYRQQALAEG
-570 NPTGSQLVETP
+570 NPTGSRLVETP
-581 WEKLSEF
+581 WKELSAF
-588 NKSSNRAVVLDYPV
+588 DKSSNRAVVLDYPV

-686 IHGVADEN
+686 IQEVAD
-694 GTA
+694 

>member
-1 MEVGVAMEN
+1 MWPWKVTRTGARAG
-10 HKDRGLGQLYLLGT
+10 DLLGT
-24 LVIAALVLGTW
+24 LVVAVVLGLGTW
-35 GWLEA
+35 GWLKA
-40 DPTLHWCDALY
+40 DPTLQGLDALY

-77 LIVAFYTVA
+77 LIVAFYAVA
-86 KVLRTV
+86 EVLRTV
-92 FTRQKQLLHAR
+92 FTHQKQLFDAKR
-103 LRRNHVVVV
+103 RRNHVVVV

-133 VVVVGDLG
+133 VVVVGDLD

-153 SVLPDLSDPHLTR
+153 SVLPGLSDPHLMR
-166 VLHGA
+166 VLRGA

-187 VCRVASTAPKTQPLA
+187 VYRVASTAPKTQPLA

-211 QWTRNSSDATRTV
+211 QWTRSSSDAARTV

-255 GPLAAEL
+255 GSLAAEL

-273 SWRPR
+273 GWRPR
-278 VLCLSERTSW
+278 VLCLSERTGW
-288 TGELVQKFGDAVQVE
+288 AGDLVQKFGGAVQVE
-303 QTPLL
+303 QMTLL

-326 EKGKGAVG
+326 EKGRGTVG

-382 RVQLIS
+382 RVRLIS
-388 RDALLADPKVLE
+388 RDALLADPKILE
-400 RNEADLLRSELRRDA
+400 RNEADLLCAELRRDA

-425 FSTDIVRDENSGDIV
+425 FSADIVRDKNGNIV

-445 TLRLDLGVDLLTR
+445 RHRMDLGVDLLTQG
-458 DNARAAREVLEAGG
+458 NARAAREVLEAGG
-472 MKAETGIPLAPAPLA
+472 MKAEPGIPLEPAPLA
-487 GPSQLRSMQLKL
+487 GPSQLHSMQSTLL
-499 RNLLAEALPGNADPH
+499 NLLADALPSNADSH
-514 DVQQWALDL
+514 DLQQWALDL
-523 ASRLPE
+523 TSRLPE

-534 GWTVTSDTPPLL
+534 GWTITSDIPPLL

-558 HESYQQQALAEG
+558 HESYRQQALAEG
-570 NPTGSQLVETP
+570 NPTGSRLAKTP
-581 WEKLSEF
+581 WKELSGF
-588 NKSSNRAVVLDYPV
+588 DKSSNRAVVLDYPV

-659 LTPEQKSLDEN
+659 LTPAQKSLDEK

-686 IHGVADEN
+686 IQGITD
-694 GTA
+694 

>member
-1 MEVGVAMEN
+1 MEN
-10 HKDRGLGQLYLLGT
+10 HKGWDWGLGRWCLLG
-24 LVIAALVLGTW
+24 VVVVAVLLFGTC

-40 DPTLHWCDALY
+40 DPALQWYDALY
-51 RAFQLFTLDMP
+51 RAIQLFVLDMP
-62 EQNPP
+62 EQKPP

-77 LIVAFYTVA
+77 LFVAFYAVA
-86 KVLRTV
+86 EVLLAV
-92 FTRQKQLLHAR
+92 FTQQKQLLHAR
-103 LRRNHVVVV
+103 LRRNHIVVI

-121 AGNDTYRKAGTK
+121 AGNDTYHTAGKK
-133 VVVVGDLG
+133 VVVIGDLD
-141 PSDQAWLAGRGV
+141 PSDRAWLTGRGV

-166 VLHGA
+166 VLRGA

-179 DDNETANL
+179 DDDETANL
-187 VCRVASTAPKTQPLA
+187 VGRVASTAPKAQPLA
-202 LFDSPALAR
+202 LFNSPTLAR
-211 QWTRNSSDATRTV
+211 QWTRSSSDAARTV

-255 GPLAAEL
+255 GSLAAEL

-273 SWRPR
+273 GWRPR
-278 VLCLSERTSW
+278 ILCLSERTGW
-288 TGELVQKFGDAVQVE
+288 AGDLVQKFGGAMQVE
-303 QTPLL
+303 QMTPL

-326 EKGKGAVG
+326 EKGRGTVG

-358 PTTHI
+358 PATHI
-363 GLVVDQ
+363 GLIVDQ
-369 NTHWKDLFKDVTD
+369 STHWEDLFKDVTD
-382 RVQLIS
+382 RVRLIS
-388 RDALLADPKVLE
+388 RDALLADPQVLK
-400 RNEADLLRSELRRDA
+400 RNEADLLRAELRRDA

-445 TLRLDLGVDLLTR
+445 QHRLDLGVDLLTR

-472 MKAETGIPLAPAPLA
+472 MKAETGIPLEPAPLA
-487 GPSQLRSMQLKL
+487 GPSQLHSMQLT
-499 RNLLAEALPGNADPH
+499 LLDLLTNKELFSDADSH
-514 DVQQWALDL
+514 DRQQWALDL

-558 HESYQQQALAEG
+558 HESYRQQALAEG
-570 NPTGSQLVETP
+570 NPTGSRLVETP
-581 WEKLSEF
+581 WKELSEF
-588 NKSSNRAVVLDYPV
+588 DKSSNRAVVLDYPV

-686 IHGVADEN
+686 IQEVAD
-694 GTA
+694 

>member
-1 MEVGVAMEN
+1 MEN
-10 HKDRGLGQLYLLGT
+10 HKGWDWGLGRWCLLG
-24 LVIAALVLGTW
+24 VVVVAVLLFGTC

-40 DPTLHWCDALY
+40 DPALQWYDALY
-51 RAFQLFTLDMP
+51 RAIQLFVLDMP
-62 EQNPP
+62 EQKPP

-77 LIVAFYTVA
+77 LFVAFYAVA
-86 KVLRTV
+86 EVLLAV
-92 FTRQKQLLHAR
+92 FTQQKQLLHAR
-103 LRRNHVVVV
+103 LRRNHIVVI

-121 AGNDTYRKAGTK
+121 AGNDTYHTAGKK
-133 VVVVGDLG
+133 VVVIGDLD

-166 VLHGA
+166 VLRGA
-171 EDVVIVGG
+171 KDVVIVGG

-187 VCRVASTAPKTQPLA
+187 VCRVASTAPKSQPLA

-211 QWTRNSSDATRTV
+211 QWTRSSSDAARTV

-273 SWRPR
+273 GWRPR
-278 VLCLSERTSW
+278 VLCLSEQ
-288 TGELVQKFGDAVQVE
+288 TGWAGDLVQKFGDAVQVE
-303 QTPLL
+303 QMTLL
-308 PACVEARVN
+308 PACVEARVT

-326 EKGKGAVG
+326 EKGKGTVG

-363 GLVVDQ
+363 GLIVDQ
-369 NTHWKDLFKDVTD
+369 STHWEDLFKDVTD
-382 RVQLIS
+382 RVRLIS
-388 RDALLADPKVLE
+388 RDALLADPQVLK
-400 RNEADLLRSELRRDA
+400 RNEADLLRAELRRDA

-445 TLRLDLGVDLLTR
+445 QHRLDLGVDLLTR
-458 DNARAAREVLEAGG
+458 DDAKAAREVLEAGG
-472 MKAETGIPLAPAPLA
+472 MKAETGIPLEPAPLA
-487 GPSQLRSMQLKL
+487 GPSQLHSMQLT
-499 RNLLAEALPGNADPH
+499 LLDLLTNKELFSNTDSH
-514 DVQQWALDL
+514 DRQQWALDL

-558 HESYQQQALAEG
+558 HESYRQQALAEG
-570 NPTGSQLVETP
+570 NPTGSRLVETP
-581 WEKLSEF
+581 WKELSEF
-588 NKSSNRAVVLDYPV
+588 DKSSNRAVVLDYPV

-686 IHGVADEN
+686 IQEVAD
-694 GTA
+694 

>member
-1 MEVGVAMEN
+1 MAMES
-10 HKDRGLGQLYLLGT
+10 HKDWSSGRWYLLGI
-24 LVIAALVLGTW
+24 VVVAVVLVLGTW

-40 DPTLHWCDALY
+40 DPTLQGLDALY

-77 LIVAFYTVA
+77 LIVAFYAVA
-86 KVLRTV
+86 EVLRTV
-92 FTRQKQLLHAR
+92 FTQQKQLFDAKR
-103 LRRNHVVVV
+103 RRNHVVVV

-133 VVVVGDLG
+133 VVVVGDLD

-187 VCRVASTAPKTQPLA
+187 VCRVASTAPTTQPLA

-273 SWRPR
+273 GWRPR

-288 TGELVQKFGDAVQVE
+288 AGELVQKFGDAVQVE

-369 NTHWKDLFKDVTD
+369 NTHWEDLFKDVSD
-382 RVQLIS
+382 RVRLIS

-425 FSTDIVRDENSGDIV
+425 FSTDIVRDENSGEIV

-445 TLRLDLGVDLLTR
+445 TLRLDLGVHLLTR
-458 DNARAAREVLEAGG
+458 DNAKAAREVLEAGG

-499 RNLLAEALPGNADPH
+499 RNLLAEAMPGNADIH

-602 KLASIGLDWRRSTT
+602 KLASVGLDWRRSTT
-616 PATPPKLPDEQKH
+616 PAPAPALTDEQILT
-629 VLSVAEHR
+629 LSVAEHR

-654 TPWDE
+654 KPWNE
-659 LTPEQKSLDEN
+659 LTKGQQSLDKN
-670 IINTMGSFL
+670 VVNTMGSLL

-686 IHGVADEN
+686 IQGVADEG

>member
-1 MEVGVAMEN
+1 MEN
-10 HKDRGLGQLYLLGT
+10 HKGWDWGLGRWCLLG
-24 LVIAALVLGTW
+24 VVVVAVLLFGTC

-40 DPTLHWCDALY
+40 DPALQWYDALY
-51 RAFQLFTLDMP
+51 RAIQLFVLDMP
-62 EQNPP
+62 EQKPP

-77 LIVAFYTVA
+77 LFVAFYAVA
-86 KVLRTV
+86 EVLLAI
-92 FTRQKQLLHAR
+92 FTQQKQLLHAR
-103 LRRNHVVVV
+103 LRRNHIVVI

-121 AGNDTYRKAGTK
+121 AGNDTYHTAGKK
-133 VVVVGDLG
+133 VVVIGDLD

-171 EDVVIVGG
+171 KDVVIVGG

-187 VCRVASTAPKTQPLA
+187 VCRVASTAPKSQPLA
-202 LFDSPALAR
+202 LFDSPTLAR
-211 QWTRNSSDATRTV
+211 QWTRSSTDAARTV

-242 SDAAVPDPVVVGD
+242 SAAAVPDPVVVGD

-273 SWRPR
+273 GWRPR

-288 TGELVQKFGDAVQVE
+288 AGELVQKFGDAVQVE
-303 QTPLL
+303 QTTLL
-308 PACVEARVN
+308 PACVEARVT

-326 EKGKGAVG
+326 EKGRGTVG

-363 GLVVDQ
+363 GLIVDQ
-369 NTHWKDLFKDVTD
+369 STHWEDLFKDVTD
-382 RVQLIS
+382 RVRLIS
-388 RDALLADPKVLE
+388 RDALLADPQVLK
-400 RNEADLLRSELRRDA
+400 RNEADLLRAELRRDA

-445 TLRLDLGVDLLTR
+445 QHRLDLGVDLLTR
-458 DNARAAREVLEAGG
+458 DDAKAAREVLEAGG
-472 MKAETGIPLAPAPLA
+472 MKAETGIPLEPAPLA
-487 GPSQLRSMQLKL
+487 GPSQLRSMQLIL
-499 RNLLAEALPGNADPH
+499 RKFLADALPGNADIH
-514 DVQQWALDL
+514 DVRQWALDL

-534 GWTVTSDTPPLL
+534 GWTITSDTPPLL
-546 DSESIERLAERV
+546 DSESIERLAKRV
-558 HESYQQQALAEG
+558 HESYRQQALAEG
-570 NPTGSQLVETP
+570 NPTGSRLVETP
-581 WEKLSEF
+581 WEELSEF

-602 KLASIGLDWRRSTT
+602 KLASIGLDWRRSTAPT
-616 PATPPKLPDEQKH
+616 PAPALELTDEQKST
-629 VLSVAEHR
+629 LSVAEHR

-654 TPWDE
+654 KPWDE
-659 LTPEQKSLDEN
+659 LTTGQQSLDEN

-686 IHGVADEN
+686 IQGVAD
-694 GTA
+694 

>member
-1 MEVGVAMEN
+1 MEN
-10 HKDRGLGQLYLLGT
+10 HKGWDWGSGRWCLLGT
-24 LVIAALVLGTW
+24 LVVAVLLFGTC

-40 DPTLHWCDALY
+40 DPALQWCDALY
-51 RAFQLFTLDMP
+51 RAIQLFVLDMS
-62 EQNPP
+62 EKNPP
-67 LTLEVARWLA
+67 PALNVARWVA
-77 LIVAFYTVA
+77 LIIAFYAVA
-86 KVLRTV
+86 EVLLTV
-92 FTRQKQLLHAR
+92 FTQQKQLLHAR
-103 LRRNHVVVV
+103 LRRNHIVVI

-121 AGNDTYRKAGTK
+121 AGNDTYHTAGKK
-133 VVVVGDLG
+133 VVVIGDLD

-166 VLHGA
+166 VLRGA
-171 EDVVIVGG
+171 KDVVIVG
-179 DDNETANL
+179 DNDNETANL
-187 VCRVASTAPKTQPLA
+187 VCRVASTAPTTQPLA

-211 QWTRNSSDATRTV
+211 QWTRSSSDAARTV

-273 SWRPR
+273 GWRPR
-278 VLCLSERTSW
+278 ILCLSERTGW
-288 TGELVQKFGDAVQVE
+288 AGDLVQKFGGAVQVE
-303 QTPLL
+303 QMALL
-308 PACVEARVN
+308 PACVEARVT

-326 EKGKGAVG
+326 EKGRGTVG

-358 PTTHI
+358 PATHI
-363 GLVVDQ
+363 GLIVDQ
-369 NTHWKDLFKDVTD
+369 STHWKDLFKDVTD

-388 RDALLADPKVLE
+388 RDTLLADPQVLK
-400 RNEADLLRSELRRDA
+400 RNEADLLRAELRRDA

-425 FSTDIVRDENSGDIV
+425 FSTDIVRDKNSGDIV

-445 TLRLDLGVDLLTR
+445 QHRLDLGVDLLTR
-458 DNARAAREVLEAGG
+458 DDAKAAREVLEAGG
-472 MKAETGIPLAPAPLA
+472 MKAETGIPLEPAPLA
-487 GPSQLRSMQLKL
+487 GPSQLRFMQLT
-499 RNLLAEALPGNADPH
+499 LLDLLTNKELFSDAD
-514 DVQQWALDL
+514 DTDLQQWALDL

-558 HESYQQQALAEG
+558 HESYRQQALAEG
-570 NPTGSQLVETP
+570 NPTGSRLVETP
-581 WEKLSEF
+581 WKELSAF
-588 NKSSNRAVVLDYPV
+588 DKSSNRAVVLDYPV

>member
-1 MEVGVAMEN
+1 MEN
-10 HKDRGLGQLYLLGT
+10 HKGWDWGSGRWCLLGT
-24 LVIAALVLGTW
+24 LVVLVLLFGTC

-40 DPTLHWCDALY
+40 DPALQWCDALY
-51 RAFQLFTLDMP
+51 RAIQLFVLDMS
-62 EQNPP
+62 EKNPP
-67 LTLEVARWLA
+67 PALNVARWLA
-77 LIVAFYTVA
+77 LFVAFYAVA
-86 KVLRTV
+86 EVLLAV
-92 FTRQKQLLHAR
+92 FTQQKQLLHAR
-103 LRRNHVVVV
+103 LRRNHIVVI

-121 AGNDTYRKAGTK
+121 AGNDTYHTAGKK
-133 VVVVGDLG
+133 VVVIGDLA

-166 VLHGA
+166 VLRGA
-171 EDVVIVGG
+171 KDVVIVG
-179 DDNETANL
+179 DNDNETANL
-187 VCRVASTAPKTQPLA
+187 VCRVASTAPTTQPLA

-211 QWTRNSSDATRTV
+211 QWTRSSSDAARTV

-273 SWRPR
+273 GWRPR
-278 VLCLSERTSW
+278 ILCLSERTGW
-288 TGELVQKFGDAVQVE
+288 AGDLVQKFGGAVQVE
-303 QTPLL
+303 QMALL
-308 PACVEARVN
+308 PACVEARVT

-326 EKGKGAVG
+326 EKGRGTVG

-358 PTTHI
+358 PATHI
-363 GLVVDQ
+363 GLIVDQ
-369 NTHWKDLFKDVTD
+369 STHWKDLFTDVTD

-388 RDALLADPKVLE
+388 RDTLLADPQVLK
-400 RNEADLLRSELRRDA
+400 RNEADLLRAELRRDA

-425 FSTDIVRDENSGDIV
+425 FSTDIVRDKNSDDIV

-445 TLRLDLGVDLLTR
+445 QHRLNLGVDLLTR
-458 DNARAAREVLEAGG
+458 DDAKAAREVLEAGG
-472 MKAETGIPLAPAPLA
+472 MKAKTGIPLEPAPLA
-487 GPSQLRSMQLKL
+487 GPSQLRFMQLT
-499 RNLLAEALPGNADPH
+499 LLDLLTNKELFSDADDSH
-514 DVQQWALDL
+514 DRQQWALDL

-558 HESYQQQALAEG
+558 HESYRQQALAEG
-570 NPTGSQLVETP
+570 NPTGSRLVETP
-581 WEKLSEF
+581 WKELSAF
-588 NKSSNRAVVLDYPV
+588 DKSSNRAVVLDYPV

-686 IHGVADEN
+686 IQEVAD
-694 GTA
+694 

>member
-1 MEVGVAMEN
+1 MEN
-10 HKDRGLGQLYLLGT
+10 HKGWDWGSGRWCLLGT
-24 LVIAALVLGTW
+24 LVVLVLLFGTC

-40 DPTLHWCDALY
+40 DPALQWCDALY
-51 RAFQLFTLDMP
+51 RAIQLFVLDMS
-62 EQNPP
+62 EKNPP
-67 LTLEVARWLA
+67 PALNVARWLA
-77 LIVAFYTVA
+77 LFVAFYAVA
-86 KVLRTV
+86 EVLLAV
-92 FTRQKQLLHAR
+92 FTQQKQLLHAR
-103 LRRNHVVVV
+103 LRRNHIVVI

-121 AGNDTYRKAGTK
+121 AGNDTYHTAGKK
-133 VVVVGDLG
+133 VVVIGDLD

-166 VLHGA
+166 VLRGTK
-171 EDVVIVGG
+171 DVVIVGD

-187 VCRVASTAPKTQPLA
+187 VCRVASTAPTTQPLA

-211 QWTRNSSDATRTV
+211 QWTRSSSDAARTV

-273 SWRPR
+273 GWRPR
-278 VLCLSERTSW
+278 VLCLSEQ
-288 TGELVQKFGDAVQVE
+288 TGWAGDLVQKFGGAVQVK
-303 QTPLL
+303 QMTLL
-308 PACVEARVN
+308 PACVEARVT

-326 EKGKGAVG
+326 EKGKGTVG

-358 PTTHI
+358 PATHI
-363 GLVVDQ
+363 GLIVDQ
-369 NTHWKDLFKDVTD
+369 STHWEDLFKDVTD
-382 RVQLIS
+382 RVRLIS
-388 RDALLADPKVLE
+388 RDALLADPQVLK
-400 RNEADLLRSELRRDA
+400 RNEADLLRAELRRDA

-445 TLRLDLGVDLLTR
+445 QHRLDLGVDLLTR

-472 MKAETGIPLAPAPLA
+472 MKAETGIPLEPAPLA
-487 GPSQLRSMQLKL
+487 GPSQLHSMQLT
-499 RNLLAEALPGNADPH
+499 LLDLLTNKELFSDADSH
-514 DVQQWALDL
+514 DRQQWALDL

-558 HESYQQQALAEG
+558 HESYRQQALAEG
-570 NPTGSQLVETP
+570 NPTGSRLVETP
-581 WEKLSEF
+581 WKELSAF
-588 NKSSNRAVVLDYPV
+588 DKSSNRAVVLDYPV

-616 PATPPKLPDEQKH
+616 PATPPKLPDEQNH

>member
-1 MEVGVAMEN
+1 M
-10 HKDRGLGQLYLLGT
+10 
-24 LVIAALVLGTW
+24 
-35 GWLEA
+35 
-40 DPTLHWCDALY
+40 
-51 RAFQLFTLDMP
+51 
-62 EQNPP
+62 
-67 LTLEVARWLA
+67 ARWLA
-77 LIVAFYTVA
+77 LFVAFYAVA
-86 KVLRTV
+86 EVLLAV
-92 FTRQKQLLHAR
+92 FTQQKQLLHAR
-103 LRRNHVVVV
+103 LRRNHIVVI

-121 AGNDTYRKAGTK
+121 AGNDTYHTAGKK
-133 VVVVGDLG
+133 VVVIGDLD

-166 VLHGA
+166 VLRGA
-171 EDVVIVGG
+171 KDVVIVG
-179 DDNETANL
+179 DNDNETANL

-273 SWRPR
+273 GWRPR
-278 VLCLSERTSW
+278 ILCLSERTGW
-288 TGELVQKFGDAVQVE
+288 AGDLVQKFGGAVQVE
-303 QTPLL
+303 QTTLL
-308 PACVEARVN
+308 PACVEARIN

-326 EKGKGAVG
+326 EKGRGTVG

-358 PTTHI
+358 PATHI
-363 GLVVDQ
+363 GLIVDQ
-369 NTHWKDLFKDVTD
+369 STHWKDLFKDVTD

-388 RDALLADPKVLE
+388 RDTLLADPQVLK
-400 RNEADLLRSELRRDA
+400 RNEADLLRAELRRDA

-425 FSTDIVRDENSGDIV
+425 FSTDIVRDKNSDDIV

-445 TLRLDLGVDLLTR
+445 QHRLDLGVDLLTR
-458 DNARAAREVLEAGG
+458 DDAKAAREVLEAGG
-472 MKAETGIPLAPAPLA
+472 MKAETGIPLEPAPLA
-487 GPSQLRSMQLKL
+487 GPSQLRFMQLT
-499 RNLLAEALPGNADPH
+499 LLDLLTNKELFSDADDSH
-514 DVQQWALDL
+514 DRQQWALDL

-558 HESYQQQALAEG
+558 HESYRQQALAEG
-570 NPTGSQLVETP
+570 NPTRSRLVETP
-581 WEKLSEF
+581 WKELSAF
-588 NKSSNRAVVLDYPV
+588 DKSSNRAVVLDYPV

-686 IHGVADEN
+686 IQEVAD
-694 GTA
+694 

>member
-1 MEVGVAMEN
+1 MEN
-10 HKDRGLGQLYLLGT
+10 HKGWDWGSGRWCLLGT
-24 LVIAALVLGTW
+24 LVVAVLLFGTC

-40 DPTLHWCDALY
+40 DPALQWCDALY
-51 RAFQLFTLDMP
+51 RAIQLFVLDMS

-67 LTLEVARWLA
+67 PALNVARWVA
-77 LIVAFYTVA
+77 LIIAFYAVA
-86 KVLRTV
+86 EVLLAV
-92 FTRQKQLLHAR
+92 FTQQKQLLHAR
-103 LRRNHVVVV
+103 LRRNHIVVI

-121 AGNDTYRKAGTK
+121 AGNDTYHTAGKK
-133 VVVVGDLG
+133 VVVIGDLA
-141 PSDQAWLAGRGV
+141 PSDQAWLTGRGV

-166 VLHGA
+166 VLRGA
-171 EDVVIVGG
+171 KDVVIVGG

-187 VCRVASTAPKTQPLA
+187 VCRVASTAPTTQPLA

-211 QWTRNSSDATRTV
+211 QWTRSSSDAARTV

-273 SWRPR
+273 GWRPR
-278 VLCLSERTSW
+278 ILCLSERTGW
-288 TGELVQKFGDAVQVE
+288 AGDLVQKFGGAMQVE
-303 QTPLL
+303 QMTPL

-326 EKGKGAVG
+326 EKGRGTVG

-369 NTHWKDLFKDVTD
+369 NTHWEDLFKDVSD
-382 RVQLIS
+382 RVRLIS

-425 FSTDIVRDENSGDIV
+425 FSTDIVRDENSGEIV

-445 TLRLDLGVDLLTR
+445 TLRLDLGVHLLTR
-458 DNARAAREVLEAGG
+458 DNAKAAREVLEAGG

-499 RNLLAEALPGNADPH
+499 RNLLAEAMPGNADIH

-616 PATPPKLPDEQKH
+616 PAPAPELTDEQILT
-629 VLSVAEHR
+629 LSVAEHR

-654 TPWDE
+654 KPWNE
-659 LTPEQKSLDEN
+659 LTKGQQSLDEN
-670 IINTMGSFL
+670 VVNTMGSLL

-686 IHGVADEN
+686 IQEVAD
-694 GTA
+694 

>member
-1 MEVGVAMEN
+1 MEN
-10 HKDRGLGQLYLLGT
+10 HKGWDWGLGRWCLLG
-24 LVIAALVLGTW
+24 VVVVAVLLFGTC

-40 DPTLHWCDALY
+40 DPALQWYDALY
-51 RAFQLFTLDMP
+51 RAIQLFVLDMP
-62 EQNPP
+62 EQKPP
-67 LTLEVARWLA
+67 PTLNVARWLA
-77 LIVAFYTVA
+77 LFVAFYAVA
-86 KVLRTV
+86 EVLLAV
-92 FTRQKQLLHAR
+92 FTQQKQLLHAR
-103 LRRNHVVVV
+103 LRRNHIVVI

-121 AGNDTYRKAGTK
+121 AGNDTYHTAGKK
-133 VVVVGDLG
+133 VVVIGDLD

-166 VLHGA
+166 VLRGA
-171 EDVVIVGG
+171 KDVVIVGG

-187 VCRVASTAPKTQPLA
+187 VCRVASTAPKSQPLA
-202 LFDSPALAR
+202 LFDSPTLAQ
-211 QWTRNSSDATRTV
+211 QWTRSSSDAARTV

-273 SWRPR
+273 GWRPR
-278 VLCLSERTSW
+278 VLCLSEQ
-288 TGELVQKFGDAVQVE
+288 TGWAGDLVQKFGGAVQVK
-303 QTPLL
+303 QMTLL
-308 PACVEARVN
+308 PACVEARVT

-326 EKGKGAVG
+326 EKGKGTVG

-358 PTTHI
+358 PATHI
-363 GLVVDQ
+363 GLIVDQ
-369 NTHWKDLFKDVTD
+369 STHWEDLFKDVTD
-382 RVQLIS
+382 RVRLIS
-388 RDALLADPKVLE
+388 RDALLADPQVLK
-400 RNEADLLRSELRRDA
+400 RNEADLLRAELRRDA

-445 TLRLDLGVDLLTR
+445 QHRLDLGVDLLTR
-458 DNARAAREVLEAGG
+458 DDARAAREVLEAGG
-472 MKAETGIPLAPAPLA
+472 MKAETGIPLEPAPLA
-487 GPSQLRSMQLKL
+487 GPSQLRSMQLIL
-499 RNLLAEALPGNADPH
+499 RKFLADALPGNADIH
-514 DVQQWALDL
+514 DVRQWALDL

-534 GWTVTSDTPPLL
+534 GWTITSDTPPLL
-546 DSESIERLAERV
+546 DSESIERLAKRV
-558 HESYQQQALAEG
+558 HESYRQQALAEG
-570 NPTGSQLVETP
+570 NPTGSRLVETP
-581 WEKLSEF
+581 WEELSEF
-588 NKSSNRAVVLDYPV
+588 NKSSNRAVVLDYSV
-602 KLASIGLDWRRSTT
+602 KLASIGLDWRRSTAPT
-616 PATPPKLPDEQKH
+616 PAPALELTDEQKST
-629 VLSVAEHR
+629 LSVAEHR

-643 RRNGREGHYFN
+643 RRDGREGHYFN
-654 TPWDE
+654 KPWDE
-659 LTPEQKSLDEN
+659 LTTGQQSLDEN

-686 IHGVADEN
+686 IQGVAD
-694 GTA
+694 

>member
-1 MEVGVAMEN
+1 MDN
-10 HKDRGLGQLYLLGT
+10 HKDWNWGSGRWYLLGT
-24 LVIAALVLGTW
+24 VVVILVLALGTW

-40 DPTLHWCDALY
+40 DPALQWCDALY
-51 RAFQLFTLDMP
+51 RAIQLFVLDMP

-67 LTLEVARWLA
+67 PALNVARWLA
-77 LIVAFYTVA
+77 LIIAFITVMQ
-86 KVLRTV
+86 VLLAV
-92 FTRQKQLLHAR
+92 FTQQQKLLHAK
-103 LRRNHVVVV
+103 LRTNHIVVI
-112 GNGPEAASL
+112 GNGPETASL
-121 AGNDTYRKAGTK
+121 AGNDTYRKARTK
-133 VVVVGDLG
+133 VVVIGDLD
-141 PSDQAWLAGRGV
+141 PSDRAWLTGRGV

-166 VLHGA
+166 VLRGA

-273 SWRPR
+273 GWRPR

-288 TGELVQKFGDAVQVE
+288 AGELVQKFGDAVQVE

-369 NTHWKDLFKDVTD
+369 STHWKDLFGDVTD

-388 RDALLADPKVLE
+388 RDALLADPEVLK
-400 RNEADLLRSELRRDA
+400 RNEADLLCAELRRDT

-425 FSTDIVRDENSGDIV
+425 FSTDIVRDKNGNIV

-445 TLRLDLGVDLLTR
+445 QHRLDLGVDLLTQG
-458 DNARAAREVLEAGG
+458 NARAAREVLEAGG
-472 MKAETGIPLAPAPLA
+472 MKAETGIPLEPAPLA
-487 GPSQLRSMQLKL
+487 GPSQLHSMQFTLL
-499 RNLLAEALPGNADPH
+499 NLLADALPSDADIH
-514 DVQQWALDL
+514 DVRQWALDL

-534 GWTVTSDTPPLL
+534 GWTITSNTPPLL
-546 DSESIERLAERV
+546 DSESIERLAKRV
-558 HESYQQQALAEG
+558 HESYRQQALAEG
-570 NPTGSQLVETP
+570 NPTGSRLVETP
-581 WEKLSEF
+581 WEELSEF

-602 KLASIGLDWRRSTT
+602 KLASIGFDWRRSAT
-616 PATPPKLPDEQKH
+616 PATPPELPDEQKH

-643 RRNGREGHYFN
+643 RRNGREGHHFN

-659 LTPEQKSLDEN
+659 LTPAQKSLDEN

-686 IHGVADEN
+686 IQ
-694 GTA
+694 GTAD

>member
-1 MEVGVAMEN
+1 MEN
-10 HKDRGLGQLYLLGT
+10 HKGWDWGSGRWCLLGT
-24 LVIAALVLGTW
+24 LVVLVLLFGTC

-40 DPTLHWCDALY
+40 DPALQWCDALY
-51 RAFQLFTLDMP
+51 RAIQLFVLDMS
-62 EQNPP
+62 EKNPP
-67 LTLEVARWLA
+67 PALNVARWLA
-77 LIVAFYTVA
+77 LFVAFYAVA
-86 KVLRTV
+86 EVLLAV
-92 FTRQKQLLHAR
+92 FTQQKQLLHAR
-103 LRRNHVVVV
+103 LRRNHIVVI

-121 AGNDTYRKAGTK
+121 AGNDTYHTAGKK
-133 VVVVGDLG
+133 VVVIGDLD

-166 VLHGA
+166 VLRGA
-171 EDVVIVGG
+171 EDVVIVG
-179 DDNETANL
+179 DNDNETANL
-187 VCRVASTAPKTQPLA
+187 VCRVASTAPTTQPLA

-211 QWTRNSSDATRTV
+211 QWTRSSSDAARTV

-273 SWRPR
+273 GWRPR
-278 VLCLSERTSW
+278 ILCLSERTGW
-288 TGELVQKFGDAVQVE
+288 AGDLVQKFGGAVQVE
-303 QTPLL
+303 QMALL
-308 PACVEARVN
+308 PACVEARVT

-326 EKGKGAVG
+326 EKGRGTVG

-358 PTTHI
+358 PATHI
-363 GLVVDQ
+363 GLIVDQ
-369 NTHWKDLFKDVTD
+369 STHWKDLFKDVTD

-388 RDALLADPKVLE
+388 RDTLLADPQVLK
-400 RNEADLLRSELRRDA
+400 RNEADLLRAELRRDA

-425 FSTDIVRDENSGDIV
+425 FSTDIVRDKNSGDIV

-445 TLRLDLGVDLLTR
+445 QHRLDLGVDLLTR
-458 DNARAAREVLEAGG
+458 DDAKAAREVLEAGG
-472 MKAETGIPLAPAPLA
+472 MKAETGIPLEPAPLA
-487 GPSQLRSMQLKL
+487 GPSQLRFMQLT
-499 RNLLAEALPGNADPH
+499 LLDLLTNKELFSDAD
-514 DVQQWALDL
+514 DTDLQQWALDL

-558 HESYQQQALAEG
+558 HESYRQQALAEG
-570 NPTGSQLVETP
+570 NPTGSRLVETP
-581 WEKLSEF
+581 WKELSAF
-588 NKSSNRAVVLDYPV
+588 DKSSNRAVVLDYPV
-602 KLASIGLDWRRSTT
+602 KLA
-616 PATPPKLPDEQKH
+616 
-629 VLSVAEHR
+629 AEHR

>member
-1 MEVGVAMEN
+1 MEN
-10 HKDRGLGQLYLLGT
+10 HKGWDWGSGRWCLLGT
-24 LVIAALVLGTW
+24 LVVAVLLFGTC

-40 DPTLHWCDALY
+40 DPALQWYDALY
-51 RAFQLFTLDMP
+51 RAIQLFVLDMP
-62 EQNPP
+62 EQKPP

-77 LIVAFYTVA
+77 LFVAFYAVA
-86 KVLRTV
+86 EVLLAV
-92 FTRQKQLLHAR
+92 FTQQKQLLHAR
-103 LRRNHVVVV
+103 LRRNHIVVI

-121 AGNDTYRKAGTK
+121 AGNDTYHTAGKK
-133 VVVVGDLG
+133 VVVIGDLD

-166 VLHGA
+166 VLRGA
-171 EDVVIVGG
+171 KDVVIVGG

-187 VCRVASTAPKTQPLA
+187 VCRVASTAPKSQPLA

-211 QWTRNSSDATRTV
+211 QWTRSSSDAARTV

-273 SWRPR
+273 GWRPR
-278 VLCLSERTSW
+278 VLCLSEQ
-288 TGELVQKFGDAVQVE
+288 TGWAGDLVQKFGDAVQVE
-303 QTPLL
+303 QMTLL
-308 PACVEARVN
+308 PACVEARVT

-326 EKGKGAVG
+326 EKGRGTVG

-358 PTTHI
+358 PATHI
-363 GLVVDQ
+363 GLIVDQ
-369 NTHWKDLFKDVTD
+369 STHWKDLFKDVTD

-388 RDALLADPKVLE
+388 RDTLLADPQVLK
-400 RNEADLLRSELRRDA
+400 RNEADLLRAELRRDA

-425 FSTDIVRDENSGDIV
+425 FSTDIVRDKNGDIV

-445 TLRLDLGVDLLTR
+445 QHRLDLGVDLLTR
-458 DNARAAREVLEAGG
+458 DDAKAAREVLEAGG
-472 MKAETGIPLAPAPLA
+472 MKAETGIPLEPAPLA
-487 GPSQLRSMQLKL
+487 GPSQLRFMQLT
-499 RNLLAEALPGNADPH
+499 LLDLLTNKELFSNTDSH
-514 DVQQWALDL
+514 DRQQWALDL

-558 HESYQQQALAEG
+558 HESYRQQALAEG
-570 NPTGSQLVETP
+570 NPTGSRLVETP
-581 WEKLSEF
+581 WKELSEF
-588 NKSSNRAVVLDYPV
+588 DKSSNRAVVLDYPV

-616 PATPPKLPDEQKH
+616 PATPPKLPDEQNH

>member
-1 MEVGVAMEN
+1 MEN
-10 HKDRGLGQLYLLGT
+10 HKDRDSGQAYLLGAVVVVL
-24 LVIAALVLGTW
+24 LVLALGTW
-35 GWLEA
+35 GWRET
-40 DPTLHWCDALY
+40 DPTLQCLDALY
-51 RAFQLFTLDMP
+51 RAFQLFALDMP

-67 LTLEVARWLA
+67 LTLNLARWLA
-77 LIVAFYTVA
+77 LIIAFFTVA
-86 KVLRTV
+86 KVLLAV
-92 FTRQKQLLHAR
+92 FTHQKQLFDAKR
-103 LRRNHVVVV
+103 RRNHVVVV

-121 AGNDTYRKAGTK
+121 AGNDTYREAGTK
-133 VVVVGDLG
+133 VVVVGDLD

-153 SVLPDLSDPHLTR
+153 SVLPDLSDAHLTR
-166 VLHGA
+166 VIRGA
-171 EDVVIVGG
+171 GDVVIVGS

-187 VCRVASTAPKTQPLA
+187 VSRVASTAPEVKPLA

-211 QWTRNSSDATRTV
+211 QWTRTSSDATRSV

-273 SWRPR
+273 GWRPR
-278 VLCLSERTSW
+278 VLCLSERTGW
-288 TGELVQKFGDAVQVE
+288 ADELVQKFGDAVQVE
-303 QTPLL
+303 RMTLL

-326 EKGKGAVG
+326 EKGKGTVG

-343 ESSKAVTIARELLED
+343 ESSDAVTIARELLED

-369 NTHWKDLFKDVTD
+369 NTHWKDLFGDVAD
-382 RVQLIS
+382 RVRLIS
-388 RDALLADPKVLE
+388 RDALLADPEVLE
-400 RNEADLLRSELRRDA
+400 RNEADLLRAELRRDA

-425 FSTDIVRDENSGDIV
+425 FSANIVRDTDSGEII

-445 TLRLDLGVDLLTR
+445 TRRLELGVDLLTR
-458 DNARAAREVLEAGG
+458 DDARAAREVLEAGG
-472 MKAETGIPLAPAPLA
+472 MNAETGIPLAPAPLA
-487 GPSQLRSMQLKL
+487 GPSQLRSMQLRL
-499 RNLLAEALPGNADPH
+499 RRLLADALPGDADAR
-514 DVQQWALDL
+514 DVQQWAIDL

-546 DSESIERLAERV
+546 DSGSIEHLAQQV
-558 HESYQQQALAEG
+558 HESYRRQGMAEG
-570 NPTGSQLVETP
+570 NPTGSRLVETP
-581 WEKLSEF
+581 WEELSGF
-588 NKSSNRAVVLDYPV
+588 NRSSNRAVVLDYPV
-602 KLASIGLDWRRSTT
+602 KLASIGLGWRRSET
-616 PATPPKLPDEQKH
+616 PAPAPALTGEQIFT
-629 VLSVAEHR
+629 LSVAEHR

-643 RRNGREGHYFN
+643 RRNGRAGHYFN
-654 TPWDE
+654 KPWND
-659 LTPEQKSLDEN
+659 LTKGQRSLDEN
-670 IINTMGSFL
+670 VVNTMGEFL

-686 IHGVADEN
+686 FPEVAD
-694 GTA
+694 

>member
-1 MEVGVAMEN
+1 MAMKS
-10 HKDRGLGQLYLLGT
+10 HKDWSSGRWYLLGIVVVAVV
-24 LVIAALVLGTW
+24 LGLGTW
-35 GWLEA
+35 GWLVAKPDIGLEEA
-40 DPTLHWCDALY
+40 FY
-51 RAFQLFTLDMP
+51 RAIQLFVLEMP
-62 EQNPP
+62 EEAYSIP
-67 LTLEVARWLA
+67 LDFARWIA
-77 LIVAFYTVA
+77 VGVAFIAVMQVLLTV
-86 KVLRTV
+86 LTQ
-92 FTRQKQLLHAR
+92 RQKLFDAKR
-103 LRRNHVVVV
+103 RRNHVVVV

-121 AGNDTYRKAGTK
+121 AGNDTYRKAGMK
-133 VVVVGDLG
+133 VVVVGDLD

-273 SWRPR
+273 GWRPR

-288 TGELVQKFGDAVQVE
+288 AGELVQKFGDAVQVE

-382 RVQLIS
+382 RVRLIS

-400 RNEADLLRSELRRDA
+400 RNEADLLRAELRRDA

-458 DNARAAREVLEAGG
+458 DDARAAREVLAAGG
-472 MKAETGIPLAPAPLA
+472 MKAETGIPLEPAPLA

-499 RNLLAEALPGNADPH
+499 RKLLAEALPGNADPH

-546 DSESIERLAERV
+546 DSGSIERLAERV
-558 HESYQQQALAEG
+558 HESYRQQALVEG

-602 KLASIGLDWRRSTT
+602 KLASVGLDWCRGTT
-616 PATPPKLPDEQKH
+616 PAPAPALTDEQILT
-629 VLSVAEHR
+629 LSVAEHR

-654 TPWDE
+654 KPWNE
-659 LTPEQKSLDEN
+659 LTKGQQSLDEN
-670 IINTMGSFL
+670 VVNTMGSLL

-686 IHGVADEN
+686 IQGITD
-694 GTA
+694 

>member
-1 MEVGVAMEN
+1 MEN
-10 HKDRGLGQLYLLGT
+10 HKGWDWSLGRWCLLGT
-24 LVIAALVLGTW
+24 LVIVVLLLGTL

-40 DPTLHWCDALY
+40 YPTLQGLDALY
-51 RAFQLFTLDMP
+51 RAIQLFVLDMS

-67 LTLEVARWLA
+67 PALNVARWLA
-77 LIVAFYTVA
+77 LIIAFYAVA
-86 KVLRTV
+86 EVLRTV
-92 FTRQKQLLHAR
+92 FTQQKQLLDAR
-103 LRRNHVVVV
+103 LRTNHVVVI

-121 AGNDTYRKAGTK
+121 AGNDTYHKAGTQ
-133 VVVVGDLG
+133 VVVIGDLA

-166 VLHGA
+166 VLRGA

-187 VCRVASTAPKTQPLA
+187 VCRVASTAPKAQPLA
-202 LFDSPALAR
+202 LFDSPTLAR
-211 QWTRNSSDATRTV
+211 QWTRSSSDAARTV

-273 SWRPR
+273 GWRPH
-278 VLCLSERTSW
+278 VLCLSERTGW
-288 TGELVQKFGDAVQVE
+288 AGDLVQKFGGAVQVE
-303 QTPLL
+303 QMALL
-308 PACVEARVN
+308 PACVEARVTD
-317 EFRDTWVPP
+317 FRDTWVPP
-326 EKGKGAVG
+326 EKGRGTVG
-334 GIRVYLALT
+334 SIRVYLALT

-358 PTTHI
+358 PATHI

-369 NTHWKDLFKDVTD
+369 NAHWKDLFGDVTD
-382 RVQLIS
+382 RVRLIS

-400 RNEADLLRSELRRDA
+400 RNEADLLRAELRRDA

-425 FSTDIVRDENSGDIV
+425 FSTDIVRDENGGDIV

-445 TLRLDLGVDLLTR
+445 TRRLELGVDLLTR
-458 DNARAAREVLEAGG
+458 DDARAAREVLEAGG
-472 MKAETGIPLAPAPLA
+472 MKAETGIPLEPAPLA
-487 GPSQLRSMQLKL
+487 GPSQLRSMQLIL
-499 RNLLAEALPGNADPH
+499 RKFLADALPGNADIH
-514 DVQQWALDL
+514 DVRQWALDL

-534 GWTVTSDTPPLL
+534 GWTITSDTPPLL
-546 DSESIERLAERV
+546 DSESIERLAKRV
-558 HESYQQQALAEG
+558 HESYRQQALAEG
-570 NPTGSQLVETP
+570 NPTGSRLVETP
-581 WEKLSEF
+581 WEELSEF

-602 KLASIGLDWRRSTT
+602 KLASIGLDWRRSTAPT
-616 PATPPKLPDEQKH
+616 PAPELELTDEQKST
-629 VLSVAEHR
+629 LSVAEHR

-659 LTPEQKSLDEN
+659 LTTGQQSLDEN

-686 IHGVADEN
+686 IHGIAD
-694 GTA
+694 

>member
-1 MEVGVAMEN
+1 MES
-10 HKDRGLGQLYLLGT
+10 HKGWGSGRWYLLGIVVVAVV
-24 LVIAALVLGTW
+24 LGLGTW
-35 GWLEA
+35 GWLVAKPDIGLEEA
-40 DPTLHWCDALY
+40 FY
-51 RAFQLFTLDMP
+51 RAIQLFVLEMP
-62 EQNPP
+62 EEAYSIP
-67 LTLEVARWLA
+67 LDIARWIA
-77 LIVAFYTVA
+77 VGVAFIAVMQVLLTV
-86 KVLRTV
+86 LTQ
-92 FTRQKQLLHAR
+92 RQKLFDAKR
-103 LRRNHVVVV
+103 RRNHVVVV

-121 AGNDTYRKAGTK
+121 AGNDTYREAGMK
-133 VVVVGDLG
+133 VVVVGDLD

-171 EDVVIVGG
+171 EDVVIVGS

-202 LFDSPALAR
+202 LFDSPTLAR
-211 QWTRNSSDATRTV
+211 QWTRNSSNTTRTV

-273 SWRPR
+273 GWRPR
-278 VLCLSERTSW
+278 VLCLSERTGW
-288 TGELVQKFGDAVQVE
+288 AGELVQKFGDAVQVE
-303 QTPLL
+303 QTTLL

-326 EKGKGAVG
+326 EKGRGTVG

-343 ESSKAVTIARELLED
+343 ESSKAVTIAKELLED

-369 NTHWKDLFKDVTD
+369 STHWEDLFKDVTD

-388 RDALLADPKVLE
+388 RNALLADPKVLK
-400 RNEADLLRSELRRDA
+400 RNEANLLCAELRRDA

-425 FSTDIVRDENSGDIV
+425 FSTDIVRDKNGNIV

-445 TLRLDLGVDLLTR
+445 RHRMGLGIGLLTQG
-458 DNARAAREVLEAGG
+458 NARAARKVLEAGG
-472 MKAETGIPLAPAPLA
+472 MKAETGIPLEPAPLA
-487 GPSQLRSMQLKL
+487 GPSQLRSMQLTL
-499 RNLLAEALPGNADPH
+499 RKFLAEALPGNADIH
-514 DVQQWALDL
+514 DVRQWALDL

-534 GWTVTSDTPPLL
+534 GWTITSDTPPLL
-546 DSESIERLAERV
+546 DSGSIERLAKQV
-558 HESYQQQALAEG
+558 HDNYRRQGLAEG

-602 KLASIGLDWRRSTT
+602 KLASVGLDWRRSTT
-616 PATPPKLPDEQKH
+616 PAPAPELTDEQILT
-629 VLSVAEHR
+629 LSVAEHR

-643 RRNGREGHYFN
+643 RRNGREGHHFN
-654 TPWDE
+654 KPWDE
-659 LTPEQKSLDEN
+659 LTKGQQSLDEN
-670 IINTMGSFL
+670 VVNTMGLLL

-686 IHGVADEN
+686 IQGITD
-694 GTA
+694 

>member
-1 MEVGVAMEN
+1 MEN
-10 HKDRGLGQLYLLGT
+10 HKGWDWGSGRWCLLGT
-24 LVIAALVLGTW
+24 LVVLVLLFGTC

-40 DPTLHWCDALY
+40 DPALQWCDALY
-51 RAFQLFTLDMP
+51 RAIQLFVLDMS
-62 EQNPP
+62 EKNPP
-67 LTLEVARWLA
+67 PALNVARWLA
-77 LIVAFYTVA
+77 LFVAFYAVA
-86 KVLRTV
+86 EVLLAV
-92 FTRQKQLLHAR
+92 FTQQKQLLHAR
-103 LRRNHVVVV
+103 LRRNHIVVI

-121 AGNDTYRKAGTK
+121 AGNDTYHTAGKK
-133 VVVVGDLG
+133 VVVIGDLD

-166 VLHGA
+166 VLRGA
-171 EDVVIVGG
+171 KDVVIVG
-179 DDNETANL
+179 DNDNETANL
-187 VCRVASTAPKTQPLA
+187 VCRVASTAPTTQPLA

-211 QWTRNSSDATRTV
+211 QWTRSSSDAARTV

-273 SWRPR
+273 GWRPR
-278 VLCLSERTSW
+278 ILCLSERTGW
-288 TGELVQKFGDAVQVE
+288 AGDLVQKFGGAVQVE
-303 QTPLL
+303 QMALL
-308 PACVEARVN
+308 PACVEARVT

-326 EKGKGAVG
+326 EKGRGTVG

-358 PTTHI
+358 PATHI
-363 GLVVDQ
+363 GLIVDQ
-369 NTHWKDLFKDVTD
+369 STHWKDLFKDVTD

-388 RDALLADPKVLE
+388 RDTLLADPQVLK
-400 RNEADLLRSELRRDA
+400 RNEADLLRAELRRDA

-425 FSTDIVRDENSGDIV
+425 FSTDIVRDKNSGDIV
-440 DVTPD
+440 DITPD
-445 TLRLDLGVDLLTR
+445 QHRLDLGVDLLTR
-458 DNARAAREVLEAGG
+458 DDAKAAREVLEAGG
-472 MKAETGIPLAPAPLA
+472 MKAETGIPLEPAPLA
-487 GPSQLRSMQLKL
+487 GPSQLRFMQLT
-499 RNLLAEALPGNADPH
+499 LLDLLTNKELFSDAD
-514 DVQQWALDL
+514 DTDLQQWALDL

-558 HESYQQQALAEG
+558 HESYRQQALAEG
-570 NPTGSQLVETP
+570 NPTGSRLVETP
-581 WEKLSEF
+581 WKELSAF
-588 NKSSNRAVVLDYPV
+588 DKSSNRAVVLDYPV

-659 LTPEQKSLDEN
+659 LIPEQKSLDEN